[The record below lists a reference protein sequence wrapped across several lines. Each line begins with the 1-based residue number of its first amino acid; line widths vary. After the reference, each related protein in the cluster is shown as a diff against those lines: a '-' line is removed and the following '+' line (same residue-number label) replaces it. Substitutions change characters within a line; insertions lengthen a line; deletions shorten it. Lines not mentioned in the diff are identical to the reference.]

1 MTSDISINKTNI
13 RMKHFST
20 LLLAMFAIGASAQ
33 SGGTGALLD
42 ETYQFTD
49 DGDGLFRY
57 VFAYDKNKQ
66 RSSETIYYKERN
78 AGVWGSESL
87 YEVGN
92 YSYQFDS
99 KGRLKVKEVKYTLG
113 KPKFQTYRIMV
124 DYNDNAAAGEAVS
137 TFKRYTLTNDN
148 NYQLEEQWSLYA
160 NGQLAS
166 HSILNSYDAVSF
178 RYDENGTRNAILSY
192 DFSGDK
198 LVTEVTKSGTLND
211 STIVHYKDGMPSW
224 TERYRYD
231 GKTGR
236 PLEYTTWGKTVDA
249 FHNVWKYDAQG
260 RIVLYEYYIDSAD
273 DEVDYPTVAALSGKR
288 SQCARLPFMGAGRA
302 KALSNARKAD
312 GALRRNS
319 KESALTEPE
328 WKLDERITYKYYNDE
343 VYPVSNSWRSVMNME
358 GPLSEWIF
366 MEKGDETEPDYEE
379 RVVFTRDASGKLTAV
394 NHTYSKEEG
403 SENSSV
409 YVVDAA
415 GHVTRRTYTNK
426 ETWGDRTDTYVEDNQ
441 YVWDSDRCVSMVETS
456 GYTSG
461 HQNKTSHVYT
471 YDTAANKFTDELRV
485 INESGTDES
494 STSTETYTVQQN
506 GTSVEATNYQSA
518 NSKSR
523 YIREVQQ
530 EDVSFIAPNMLKD
543 YDGVYPEPRTVISVK
558 GRVVT
563 TATGLWDRYGYV
575 NVPALNDAD
584 NLYLTLAPDQYFKVK
599 RVGNQLVCSDI
610 DGFPVYVVEG
620 DLLKKEYIYYDYA
633 SSVTPQTCV
642 APVAKAAAGV
652 ECTEV
657 EYTYSQYGLLV
668 GQTITDISADGKR
681 TENITIEYKYDEA
694 TGIGTYEA
702 ATARMQLSGRSLGLT
717 DGTTFSVYTLGGTQ
731 LAANVAD
738 YTFASSGV
746 YIVKVGGKSV
756 KLTVR

>member
-1 MTSDISINKTNI
+1 
-13 RMKHFST
+13 MKHFST

-49 DGDGLFRY
+49 GGDGLFRY
-57 VFAYDKNKQ
+57 VFAYDTNKQ

-99 KGRLKVKEVKYTLG
+99 KGRLKVKEVKYSLG
-113 KPKFQTYRIMV
+113 KPQFQTYRIMV
-124 DYNDNAAAGEAVS
+124 DYNDTAAAGEAVS
-137 TFKRYTLTNDN
+137 TFKRYTLADDN

-166 HSILNSYDAVSF
+166 HSLFNSYDAVSH
-178 RYDENGTRNAILSY
+178 RYDENGTINAILSY
-192 DFSGDK
+192 DFSGDR
-198 LVTEVTKSGTLND
+198 LVTKVTKSGTLND

-249 FHNVWKYDAQG
+249 FHNVWEYDAQG
-260 RIVLYEYYIDSAD
+260 RIVLDEHYIDSAD
-273 DEVDYPTVAALSGKR
+273 DDVDYPTVAALSGKR
-288 SQCARLPFMGAGRA
+288 SKGARLPFMSAGRSEA
-302 KALSNARKAD
+302 AVDARKAD
-312 GALRRNS
+312 AAPRRNRT
-319 KESALTEPE
+319 ESTLTEPE

-343 VYPVSNSWRSVMNME
+343 VYPVSNSWRSVMYME
-358 GPLSEWIF
+358 GPLSECVF
-366 MEKGDETEPDYEE
+366 LEKGDETEPDYEE
-379 RVVFTRDASGKLTAV
+379 RIVCTRDASGKLTAV
-394 NHTYSKEEG
+394 NHTYSKETDREQ
-403 SENSSV
+403 SSV

-415 GHVTRRTYTNK
+415 GHVTNRTYTK
-426 ETWGDRTDTYVEDNQ
+426 KQIWGDITETYVEDYQ
-441 YVWDSDRCVSMVETS
+441 YVWDSDCCVSMVETYGILS
-456 GYTSG
+456 GLQYR
-461 HQNKTSHVYT
+461 TSHVYT
-471 YDTAANKFTDELRV
+471 YDTAANKFTDELS
-485 INESGTDES
+485 ISNETGTG
-494 STSTETYTVQQN
+494 TPFTYTVTYVMQQN
-506 GTSVEATNYQSA
+506 GSDIEAYQLDD
-518 NSKSR
+518 NKTR

-543 YDGVYPEPRTVISVK
+543 FDGAYPEPRTVISVK

-563 TATGLWDRYGYV
+563 TATGPRGKYYGYV
-575 NVPALNDAD
+575 EVPALNDAD
-584 NLYLTLAPDQYFKVK
+584 NQYLTLAPGQYFSVK

-620 DLLKKEYIYYDYA
+620 NLLKKEYIYLDNT
-633 SSVTPQTCV
+633 SSVTPQTSV
-642 APVAKAAAGV
+642 APVAKATDGV

-657 EYTYSQYGLLV
+657 EYIYSQYGLLV
-668 GQTITDISADGKR
+668 GQILTDISADGKR
-681 TENITIEYKYDEA
+681 TENISIEYKYDEA

-702 ATARMQLSGRSLGLT
+702 TTAKMQLSGRSLGLT
-717 DGTTFSVYTLGGTQ
+717 DGTTFSVYTLGGKQ

-756 KLTVR
+756 KLTVK

>member
-1 MTSDISINKTNI
+1 
-13 RMKHFST
+13 MKHFST

-49 DGDGLFRY
+49 GGDGLFRY
-57 VFAYDKNKQ
+57 VFAYDSNKQ

-99 KGRLKVKEVKYTLG
+99 KGRLKVKEVKYSLG
-113 KPKFQTYRIMV
+113 KPEFQTYRIMV
-124 DYNDNAAAGEAVS
+124 DYNDTAAAGEAVN
-137 TFKRYTLTNDN
+137 TFKRYTLADDN

-166 HSILNSYDAVSF
+166 HSLFNSYDAVSH
-178 RYDENGTRNAILSY
+178 RYDENGTINAILSY
-192 DFSGDK
+192 DFSGDR
-198 LVTEVTKSGTLND
+198 LVTKITKSGTLND
-211 STIVHYKDGMPSW
+211 STIVHYEDGMPSW

-236 PLEYTTWGKTVDA
+236 PLEYTKWGKTVDA
-249 FHNVWKYDAQG
+249 FHNVWEYDAQG
-260 RIVLYEYYIDSAD
+260 RIVLDEHYVDSAD
-273 DEVDYPTVAALSGKR
+273 DEVDFPTAAALSGKR
-288 SQCARLPFMGAGRA
+288 RKAARMPFMSAGRSEA
-302 KALSNARKAD
+302 AADARKAD
-312 GALRRNS
+312 AAPRRNRT
-319 KESALTEPE
+319 ESALTEPE
-328 WKLDERITYKYYNDE
+328 WKLDARITYKYFNDE
-343 VYPVSNSWRSVMNME
+343 VYPVSNSWRSVMYME
-358 GPLSEWIF
+358 GPLSECVF
-366 MEKGDETEPDYEE
+366 LEKGDETEPDYEE
-379 RVVFTRDASGKLTAV
+379 RIVCTRDASGKLTAV
-394 NHTYSKEEG
+394 NHTYSKETDREQ
-403 SENSSV
+403 SSV

-415 GHVTRRTYTNK
+415 GHVTNRTYTNK
-426 ETWGDRTDTYVEDNQ
+426 ETCGDRTETYVEDNQ
-441 YVWDSDRCVSMVETS
+441 YVWDSDRCVSMVETN
-456 GYTSG
+456 GYTTE
-461 HQNKTSHVYT
+461 QQTKTSHVYT
-471 YDTAANKFTDELRV
+471 YDTAANKFTDELR
-485 INESGTDES
+485 ITHENGTDEP
-494 STSTETYTVQQN
+494 STETYTVQQN
-506 GTSVEATNYQSA
+506 GTSVEATNKESA
-518 NSKSR
+518 YCNSR

-543 YDGVYPEPRTVISVK
+543 FDGAYPEPRTVISVK

-563 TATGLWDRYGYV
+563 TAKGPRGKYYGYV
-575 NVPALNDAD
+575 EVPALNDAD
-584 NLYLTLAPDQYFKVK
+584 NQYLTLAPGQYFSVK

-620 DLLKKEYIYYDYA
+620 NLLKKEYIYLDNT
-633 SSVTPQTCV
+633 SSVTPQTSV
-642 APVAKAAAGV
+642 APVAKAADGV

-657 EYTYSQYGLLV
+657 EYIYSQYGLLV
-668 GQTITDISADGKR
+668 GQTLTDISADGKR
-681 TENITIEYKYDEA
+681 TENISIEYKYDEA

-702 ATARMQLSGRSLGLT
+702 TTAKMQLSGRSLGLT

-756 KLTVR
+756 KLTVK

>member
-1 MTSDISINKTNI
+1 M
-13 RMKHFST
+13 HEAFST

-49 DGDGLFRY
+49 GGDGLFRY
-57 VFAYDKNKQ
+57 VFAYDSNKQ

-99 KGRLKVKEVKYTLG
+99 KGRLKVKEVKYSLG
-113 KPKFQTYRIMV
+113 KPQFQTYRIMV

-137 TFKRYTLTNDN
+137 TFKRYTLADEN

-166 HSILNSYDAVSF
+166 HSLFNSYDAVSH
-178 RYDENGTRNAILSY
+178 RYDENGTINAILSY
-192 DFSGDK
+192 DFSGDR
-198 LVTEVTKSGTLND
+198 LVTKVTKSGTLND

-236 PLEYTTWGKTVDA
+236 PLEYTKWGKTVDA
-249 FHNVWKYDAQG
+249 FHNVWEYDAQG
-260 RIVLYEYYIDSAD
+260 RIVLDEHYIDSAD
-273 DEVDYPTVAALSGKR
+273 DEVDFPTAAALSGKR
-288 SQCARLPFMGAGRA
+288 RKAARLPFMSTGWSEADA
-302 KALSNARKAD
+302 NARKAD
-312 GALRRNS
+312 AAPRRNRT
-319 KESALTEPE
+319 ESALTEPE
-328 WKLDERITYKYYNDE
+328 WKLDARITYKYFNDE

-358 GPLSEWIF
+358 GPLSECAF
-366 MEKGDETEPDYEE
+366 LEKGDETEPDYEE
-379 RVVFTRDASGKLTAV
+379 RIVFTRDASGKLTAV
-394 NHTYSKEEG
+394 NHTYSKETD
-403 SENSSV
+403 SEKSSV

-426 ETWGDRTDTYVEDNQ
+426 ETSGDRTDTYVEDNQ
-441 YVWDSDRCVSMVETS
+441 YVWDSDRCVSMVETN
-456 GYTSG
+456 GYTTG
-461 HQNKTSHVYT
+461 QQTKTSHVYT
-471 YDTAANKFTDELRV
+471 YDTAANKFTDELR
-485 INESGTDES
+485 ITHENGTDEP
-494 STSTETYTVQQN
+494 STVTYTVQQN
-506 GTSVEATNYQSA
+506 GTSVEATNKESA
-518 NSKSR
+518 YYNSR

-543 YDGVYPEPRTVISVK
+543 FDGAYPEPRTVISVK

-563 TATGLWDRYGYV
+563 TATGPRGKYYGYV
-575 NVPALNDAD
+575 EVPALNDAD
-584 NLYLTLAPDQYFKVK
+584 NQYLTLAPGQYFSVK

-620 DLLKKEYIYYDYA
+620 NFLKKEYIYLDNT
-633 SSVTPQTCV
+633 SSVTPQTSV
-642 APVAKAAAGV
+642 APVAKAADGV

-657 EYTYSQYGLLV
+657 EYIYSQYGLLV
-668 GQTITDISADGKR
+668 GQILTDISADGKR
-681 TENITIEYKYDEA
+681 TENISIEYKYDEA

-702 ATARMQLSGRSLGLT
+702 TTAKMQLSGRSLGLT
-717 DGTTFSVYTLGGTQ
+717 DGTTFSVYTLDGAQ

-738 YTFASSGV
+738 YTFASSGI

-756 KLTVR
+756 KLTVK

>member
-1 MTSDISINKTNI
+1 
-13 RMKHFST
+13 MKHFST

-49 DGDGLFRY
+49 GGDGLFRY
-57 VFAYDKNKQ
+57 VFAYDSNKQ

-99 KGRLKVKEVKYTLG
+99 KGRLKVKEVKYSLG
-113 KPKFQTYRIMV
+113 KPQFQTYRIMV

-137 TFKRYTLTNDN
+137 TFKRYTLADDN

-166 HSILNSYDAVSF
+166 HSLFNSYDAVSH
-178 RYDENGTRNAILSY
+178 RYDENGTINAILSY
-192 DFSGDK
+192 DFSGDR
-198 LVTEVTKSGTLND
+198 LVTKVTKSGTLND

-249 FHNVWKYDAQG
+249 FHNVWEYDAQG
-260 RIVLYEYYIDSAD
+260 RIVLDEHYIDSAD
-273 DEVDYPTVAALSGKR
+273 DDVDYPTVAALSGKR
-288 SQCARLPFMGAGRA
+288 SKGARLPFMSTGRSEA
-302 KALSNARKAD
+302 AVDARKAD
-312 GALRRNS
+312 AAPRRNRT
-319 KESALTEPE
+319 ESTLTEPE

-343 VYPVSNSWRSVMNME
+343 VYPVSNSWRSVMYME
-358 GPLSEWIF
+358 GPPSECVF
-366 MEKGDETEPDYEE
+366 LEKGDETEPDYEE
-379 RVVFTRDASGKLTAV
+379 RIVFTRDASGKLTAV
-394 NHTYSKEEG
+394 NHTYSKETD
-403 SENSSV
+403 SEKSSV

-426 ETWGDRTDTYVEDNQ
+426 ETSGDRTDTYVEDNQ
-441 YVWDSDRCVSMVETS
+441 YVWDSDHCVSMVETN
-456 GYTSG
+456 GYTTG
-461 HQNKTSHVYT
+461 QQTKTSHVYT
-471 YDTAANKFTDELRV
+471 YDTAANKFTDELRITHENV
-485 INESGTDES
+485 TDES
-494 STSTETYTVQQN
+494 STVTYTVQQN
-506 GTSVEATNYQSA
+506 GTSVEATNKESA
-518 NSKSR
+518 YYNSR

-543 YDGVYPEPRTVISVK
+543 FDGAYPEPRTVISVK

-563 TATGLWDRYGYV
+563 TATGPRGKYYGYV
-575 NVPALNDAD
+575 EVPALNDAD
-584 NLYLTLAPDQYFKVK
+584 NQYLTLAPGQYFSVK

-620 DLLKKEYIYYDYA
+620 NLLKKEYIYLDNT
-633 SSVTPQTCV
+633 SSVTPQTSV
-642 APVAKAAAGV
+642 APVAKATDGV

-657 EYTYSQYGLLV
+657 EYIYSQYGLLV
-668 GQTITDISADGKR
+668 GQILTDISADGKR
-681 TENITIEYKYDEA
+681 TENISIEYKYDEA

-702 ATARMQLSGRSLGLT
+702 TTAKMQLSGRSLGLT
-717 DGTTFSVYTLGGTQ
+717 DGTTFSVYTLDGKQ

-756 KLTVR
+756 KLTVK

>member
-1 MTSDISINKTNI
+1 
-13 RMKHFST
+13 MKHFST

-49 DGDGLFRY
+49 GGDGLFRY
-57 VFAYDKNKQ
+57 VFAYDSNKQ

-99 KGRLKVKEVKYTLG
+99 KGRLKVKEVKYSLG
-113 KPKFQTYRIMV
+113 KPQFQTYRIMV

-137 TFKRYTLTNDN
+137 TFKRYTLADDN

-166 HSILNSYDAVSF
+166 HSLFNSYDAVSH
-178 RYDENGTRNAILSY
+178 RYDENGTINAILSY
-192 DFSGDK
+192 DFSGDR
-198 LVTEVTKSGTLND
+198 LVTKVTKSGTLND

-249 FHNVWKYDAQG
+249 FHNVWEYDAQG
-260 RIVLYEYYIDSAD
+260 RIVLDEHYIDSAD
-273 DEVDYPTVAALSGKR
+273 DDVDYPTVAALSGKR
-288 SQCARLPFMGAGRA
+288 SKGARMPFMSAGWSEA
-302 KALSNARKAD
+302 AANARKAD
-312 GALRRNS
+312 AAPRRNRT
-319 KESALTEPE
+319 ESAMTEPE
-328 WKLDERITYKYYNDE
+328 WKLDERITYKYFNDE

-358 GPLSEWIF
+358 GPLSECAF
-366 MEKGDETEPDYEE
+366 LEKGDETEPDYEE
-379 RVVFTRDASGKLTAV
+379 RIVFTRDASGKLTAV
-394 NHTYSKEEG
+394 NHTYSKETD

-426 ETWGDRTDTYVEDNQ
+426 ETSGDRTETYVEDNQ
-441 YVWDSDRCVSMVETS
+441 YVWDSDHCVSMVETN
-456 GYTSG
+456 GYTPG
-461 HQNKTSHVYT
+461 QQTKTSHVYT
-471 YDTAANKFTDELRV
+471 YDTAANKFTDELR
-485 INESGTDES
+485 ITHENGTDEP
-494 STSTETYTVQQN
+494 STVTYTVQQN
-506 GTSVEATNYQSA
+506 GTSVEATNKESA
-518 NSKSR
+518 YCNSR

-543 YDGVYPEPRTVISVK
+543 FDGAYPEPRTVISVK

-563 TATGLWDRYGYV
+563 TATGPRGKYYGYV
-575 NVPALNDAD
+575 EVPALNDAD
-584 NLYLTLAPDQYFKVK
+584 NQYLTLAPGQYFSVK

-620 DLLKKEYIYYDYA
+620 NLLKKEYIYLDNT
-633 SSVTPQTCV
+633 SSVTPQASV
-642 APVAKAAAGV
+642 APVPKAADGV

-657 EYTYSQYGLLV
+657 EYFYSQYGLLV
-668 GQTITDISADGKR
+668 GQTLTDISADGKR
-681 TENITIEYKYDEA
+681 TENISIEYKYDEA

-702 ATARMQLSGRSLGLT
+702 TTAKMQLSGRSLGLT
-717 DGTTFSVYTLGGTQ
+717 DGTTFSVYTLDGTQ

-756 KLTVR
+756 KLTVK

>member
-1 MTSDISINKTNI
+1 
-13 RMKHFST
+13 MKHFST

-49 DGDGLFRY
+49 GGDGLFRY
-57 VFAYDKNKQ
+57 VFAYDSNKQ

-99 KGRLKVKEVKYTLG
+99 KGRLKVKEVKYSLG
-113 KPKFQTYRIMV
+113 KPQFQTYRIMV

-137 TFKRYTLTNDN
+137 TFKRYTLADDN

-166 HSILNSYDAVSF
+166 HSLFNSYDAVSH
-178 RYDENGTRNAILSY
+178 RYDENGTINAILSY
-192 DFSGDK
+192 DFSGDR
-198 LVTEVTKSGTLND
+198 LVTKVTKSGTLND

-249 FHNVWKYDAQG
+249 FHNVWEYDAQG
-260 RIVLYEYYIDSAD
+260 RIVLNEHYIDRAD
-273 DEVDYPTVAALSGKR
+273 DDVDYLTVAAFSGKR
-288 SQCARLPFMGAGRA
+288 RKAARLPFMSVGWSEAA
-302 KALSNARKAD
+302 ANARKAD
-312 GALRRNS
+312 TAPRRNRT
-319 KESALTEPE
+319 ESAMTEPE
-328 WKLDERITYKYYNDE
+328 WKLDERITYKYFNDE
-343 VYPVSNSWRSVMNME
+343 VYPVSNSWRSVMYME
-358 GPLSEWIF
+358 GPMSECVF
-366 MEKGDETEPDYEE
+366 LEKGDETEPDYEE
-379 RVVFTRDASGKLTAV
+379 RIVFTRDASGKITAV
-394 NHTYSKEEG
+394 NHTYSKEED
-403 SENSSV
+403 SEKSSV

-426 ETWGDRTDTYVEDNQ
+426 ETSGDRTETYVEDNQ
-441 YVWDSDRCVSMVETS
+441 YVWDSDRCVSMVETN
-456 GYTSG
+456 GYTPG
-461 HQNKTSHVYT
+461 QQTKTSHVYT
-471 YDTAANKFTDELRV
+471 YDTAANKFTDELRIKHENV
-485 INESGTDES
+485 TDEP
-494 STSTETYTVQQN
+494 STVTYTVQQN
-506 GTSVEATNYQSA
+506 GTSVEATNKESA
-518 NSKSR
+518 YCNSR

-543 YDGVYPEPRTVISVK
+543 FDGAYPEPRTVISVK

-563 TATGLWDRYGYV
+563 TATGPRGKYYGYV
-575 NVPALNDAD
+575 EVPALNDAD
-584 NLYLTLAPDQYFKVK
+584 NQYLTLAPGQYFSVK

-620 DLLKKEYIYYDYA
+620 NLLKKEYIYLDNT
-633 SSVTPQTCV
+633 SSVTPQTSV
-642 APVAKAAAGV
+642 APVAKAADGV

-657 EYTYSQYGLLV
+657 EYIYSQYGLLV
-668 GQTITDISADGKR
+668 GQILTDISADGKR
-681 TENITIEYKYDEA
+681 TENISIEYKYDEA

-702 ATARMQLSGRSLGLT
+702 TTAKMQLSGRSLGLT
-717 DGTTFSVYTLGGTQ
+717 DGTTFSVYTLDGTQ

-756 KLTVR
+756 KLTVK

>member
-1 MTSDISINKTNI
+1 
-13 RMKHFST
+13 MKHFST

-57 VFAYDKNKQ
+57 VFAYDSNKQ

-99 KGRLKVKEVKYTLG
+99 KGRLKVKEVKYSLG
-113 KPKFQTYRIMV
+113 KPQFQTYRIMV

-137 TFKRYTLTNDN
+137 TFKRYTLADEN

-166 HSILNSYDAVSF
+166 HSLFNSYDAVSH
-178 RYDENGTRNAILSY
+178 RYDENGTINAILSY
-192 DFSGDK
+192 DFSGDR
-198 LVTEVTKSGTLND
+198 LVTKVTKSGTLND

-249 FHNVWKYDAQG
+249 FHNVWEYDAQG
-260 RIVLYEYYIDSAD
+260 RIVLDEHYIDSAD
-273 DEVDYPTVAALSGKR
+273 DDVDYPTVAALSGKR
-288 SQCARLPFMGAGRA
+288 SKGARLPFMSTGRSEA
-302 KALSNARKAD
+302 AVDARKAD
-312 GALRRNS
+312 AAPRRNRT
-319 KESALTEPE
+319 ESTLTEPE

-343 VYPVSNSWRSVMNME
+343 VYPVSNSWRSVMYME
-358 GPLSEWIF
+358 GPLSECVF

-379 RVVFTRDASGKLTAV
+379 RIVFTRDASGKLTAV
-394 NHTYSKEEG
+394 NHTYSKETD

-426 ETWGDRTDTYVEDNQ
+426 ETSGDRTDTYVEDNQ
-441 YVWDSDRCVSMVETS
+441 YVWDSDRCVSMVETN
-456 GYTSG
+456 GYTTG
-461 HQNKTSHVYT
+461 QQTKTSHVYT
-471 YDTAANKFTDELRV
+471 YDTAANKFTDELR
-485 INESGTDES
+485 ITHENGTDEP
-494 STSTETYTVQQN
+494 STVTYTVQQN
-506 GTSVEATNYQSA
+506 GTSVEATNKESGYC
-518 NSKSR
+518 NSR

-543 YDGVYPEPRTVISVK
+543 FDGAYPEPRTVISVK

-563 TATGLWDRYGYV
+563 TATGPRGKYYGYV
-575 NVPALNDAD
+575 EVPALNDAD
-584 NLYLTLAPDQYFKVK
+584 NQYLTLAPGQYFRVK

-620 DLLKKEYIYYDYA
+620 NLLKKEYIYLDNT
-633 SSVTPQTCV
+633 SSVTPQTSV
-642 APVAKAAAGV
+642 APVAKATDGV

-657 EYTYSQYGLLV
+657 EYFYSQYGLLV
-668 GQTITDISADGKR
+668 GQILTDISADGKR
-681 TENITIEYKYDEA
+681 TENISIEYKYDEA

-702 ATARMQLSGRSLGLT
+702 TTAKMQLSGRSLGLT
-717 DGTTFSVYTLGGTQ
+717 DGTTFSVYTLDGAQ

-756 KLTVR
+756 KLTVK

>member
-1 MTSDISINKTNI
+1 
-13 RMKHFST
+13 
-20 LLLAMFAIGASAQ
+20 MFAIGASAQ

-49 DGDGLFRY
+49 GGDGLFRY
-57 VFAYDKNKQ
+57 VFAYDSNKQ

-99 KGRLKVKEVKYTLG
+99 KGRLKVKEVKYSLG
-113 KPKFQTYRIMV
+113 KPEFQTYRIMV
-124 DYNDNAAAGEAVS
+124 DYNDTAAAGEAVN
-137 TFKRYTLTNDN
+137 TFKRYTLADDN

-166 HSILNSYDAVSF
+166 HSLFNSYDAVSH
-178 RYDENGTRNAILSY
+178 RYDENGTINAILSY
-192 DFSGDK
+192 DFSGDR
-198 LVTEVTKSGTLND
+198 LVTKITKSGTLND
-211 STIVHYKDGMPSW
+211 STIVHYEDGMPSW

-249 FHNVWKYDAQG
+249 FHNVWEYDAQG
-260 RIVLYEYYIDSAD
+260 RIVLDEHYVDSAD
-273 DEVDYPTVAALSGKR
+273 DEVDFPTAAALSGKR
-288 SQCARLPFMGAGRA
+288 SKGARLPFMSTGWSEAA
-302 KALSNARKAD
+302 ADACKAD
-312 GALRRNS
+312 AAPRRNRT
-319 KESALTEPE
+319 ESAMTEPE
-328 WKLDERITYKYYNDE
+328 WKLDARITYKYFNDE
-343 VYPVSNSWRSVMNME
+343 VYPVSNSWRSVMYME
-358 GPLSEWIF
+358 GPLSECVF
-366 MEKGDETEPDYEE
+366 LEKGDETEPDYEE
-379 RVVFTRDASGKLTAV
+379 RIVFTRDASGKITAV

-403 SENSSV
+403 SEKSSV

-415 GHVTRRTYTNK
+415 GHVTRCTYTNK
-426 ETWGDRTDTYVEDNQ
+426 ETCGDRTETYVEDNQ
-441 YVWDSDRCVSMVETS
+441 YVWDSDRCVSMVETN
-456 GYTSG
+456 GYTTG
-461 HQNKTSHVYT
+461 QQTKTSHVYT
-471 YDTAANKFTDELRV
+471 YDTAANKFTDELRIMHENV
-485 INESGTDES
+485 TDEP
-494 STSTETYTVQQN
+494 STVTYTVQQN
-506 GTSVEATNYQSA
+506 GTSVEATNKESA
-518 NSKSR
+518 YCNSR

-543 YDGVYPEPRTVISVK
+543 FDGAYPEPRTVISVK

-563 TATGLWDRYGYV
+563 TATGPRGKYYGYV
-575 NVPALNDAD
+575 EVPALNDAD
-584 NLYLTLAPDQYFKVK
+584 NQYLTLAPGQYFRVK

-620 DLLKKEYIYYDYA
+620 NLLKKEYIYLDNT
-633 SSVTPQTCV
+633 SSVTPQTSV
-642 APVAKAAAGV
+642 APVAKATDGV

-657 EYTYSQYGLLV
+657 EYIYSQYGLLV
-668 GQTITDISADGKR
+668 GQILTDISADGKR
-681 TENITIEYKYDEA
+681 TENISIEYKYDEA

-702 ATARMQLSGRSLGLT
+702 TTAKMQLSGRSLGLT
-717 DGTTFSVYTLGGTQ
+717 DGTTFSVYTLGGKQ

-756 KLTVR
+756 KLTVK

>member
-1 MTSDISINKTNI
+1 
-13 RMKHFST
+13 MKHFST

-49 DGDGLFRY
+49 GGDGLFRY
-57 VFAYDKNKQ
+57 VFAYDSNKQ

-99 KGRLKVKEVKYTLG
+99 KGRLKVKEVKYSLG
-113 KPKFQTYRIMV
+113 KPQFQTYRIMV

-137 TFKRYTLTNDN
+137 TFKRYTLADDN

-166 HSILNSYDAVSF
+166 HSLFNSYDAVSH
-178 RYDENGTRNAILSY
+178 RYDENGTINAILSY
-192 DFSGDK
+192 DFSGDR
-198 LVTEVTKSGTLND
+198 LVTKVTKSGTLND

-249 FHNVWKYDAQG
+249 FHNVWEYDAQG
-260 RIVLYEYYIDSAD
+260 RIVLDEHYVDSAD
-273 DEVDYPTVAALSGKR
+273 DEVDFPTAAALSGKR
-288 SQCARLPFMGAGRA
+288 SKGARLPFMSTGWSEAA
-302 KALSNARKAD
+302 ADACKAD
-312 GALRRNS
+312 AAPRRNRT
-319 KESALTEPE
+319 ESAMTEPE

-343 VYPVSNSWRSVMNME
+343 VYPVSNSWRSVMYME
-358 GPLSEWIF
+358 GPLSECVF
-366 MEKGDETEPDYEE
+366 LEKGDETEPDYEE
-379 RVVFTRDASGKLTAV
+379 RIVFTRDASGKITAV

-403 SENSSV
+403 SEKSSV

-426 ETWGDRTDTYVEDNQ
+426 ETWGDRTETYVEDNQ
-441 YVWDSDRCVSMVETS
+441 YVWDSDRCVSMVETN
-456 GYTSG
+456 GYTTG
-461 HQNKTSHVYT
+461 QQTKTSHVYT
-471 YDTAANKFTDELRV
+471 YDTAANKFTDELR
-485 INESGTDES
+485 ITHENGTDEP
-494 STSTETYTVQQN
+494 STVTYTVQQN
-506 GTSVEATNYQSA
+506 GTSFEATNKESA
-518 NSKSR
+518 YCNSR

-543 YDGVYPEPRTVISVK
+543 FDGAYPEPRTVISVK

-563 TATGLWDRYGYV
+563 TATGPRGKYYGYV
-575 NVPALNDAD
+575 EVPALNDAD
-584 NLYLTLAPDQYFKVK
+584 NQYLTLAPGQYFSVK

-620 DLLKKEYIYYDYA
+620 NLLKKEYIYLDNT
-633 SSVTPQTCV
+633 SSVTPQTSV
-642 APVAKAAAGV
+642 APVAKAADGV

-657 EYTYSQYGLLV
+657 EYIYSQYGLLV
-668 GQTITDISADGKR
+668 GQILTDISADGKR
-681 TENITIEYKYDEA
+681 TENISIEYKYDEA

-702 ATARMQLSGRSLGLT
+702 TTAKMQLSGRSLGLT
-717 DGTTFSVYTLGGTQ
+717 DGTTFSVYTLDGKQ

-756 KLTVR
+756 KLTVK

>member
-1 MTSDISINKTNI
+1 
-13 RMKHFST
+13 MKHFST

-49 DGDGLFRY
+49 GGDGLFRY
-57 VFAYDKNKQ
+57 VFAYDSNKQ

-99 KGRLKVKEVKYTLG
+99 KGRLKVKEVKYSLG
-113 KPKFQTYRIMV
+113 KPQFQTYRIMV

-137 TFKRYTLTNDN
+137 TFKRYTLADEN

-166 HSILNSYDAVSF
+166 HSLFNSYDAVSH
-178 RYDENGTRNAILSY
+178 RYDENGTINAILSY
-192 DFSGDK
+192 DFSGDR
-198 LVTEVTKSGTLND
+198 LVTKVTKSGTLND

-249 FHNVWKYDAQG
+249 FHNVWEYDAQG
-260 RIVLYEYYIDSAD
+260 RIVLDEHYIDSAD
-273 DEVDYPTVAALSGKR
+273 DDVDYPTVAALSGKR
-288 SQCARLPFMGAGRA
+288 SKGARLPFMSTGRSEA
-302 KALSNARKAD
+302 AVDARKAD
-312 GALRRNS
+312 AAPRRNRT
-319 KESALTEPE
+319 ESTLTEPE
-328 WKLDERITYKYYNDE
+328 WKLDARITYKYFNDE
-343 VYPVSNSWRSVMNME
+343 VYPVSNSWRSVMYME
-358 GPLSEWIF
+358 GPLSECVF
-366 MEKGDETEPDYEE
+366 LEKGDETEPDYEE
-379 RVVFTRDASGKLTAV
+379 RIVCTRDASGKLTAV
-394 NHTYSKEEG
+394 NHTYSKETDREQ
-403 SENSSV
+403 SSV

-415 GHVTRRTYTNK
+415 GHVTNRTYTNK
-426 ETWGDRTDTYVEDNQ
+426 ETCGDRTETYVEDNQ
-441 YVWDSDRCVSMVETS
+441 YVWDSDRCVSMVETN
-456 GYTSG
+456 GYTTE
-461 HQNKTSHVYT
+461 QQTKTSHVYT
-471 YDTAANKFTDELRV
+471 YDTAANKFTDELR
-485 INESGTDES
+485 ITHENGTDEP
-494 STSTETYTVQQN
+494 STVTYTVQQN
-506 GTSVEATNYQSA
+506 GTSVEATNKESA
-518 NSKSR
+518 YCNSR

-543 YDGVYPEPRTVISVK
+543 FDGAYPEPRTVISVK

-563 TATGLWDRYGYV
+563 TATGPRGKYYGYV
-575 NVPALNDAD
+575 EVPALNDAD
-584 NLYLTLAPDQYFKVK
+584 NQYLTLAPGQYFRVK

-620 DLLKKEYIYYDYA
+620 NLLKKEYIYLDNT
-633 SSVTPQTCV
+633 SSVTPQTSV
-642 APVAKAAAGV
+642 APVAKATDGV

-657 EYTYSQYGLLV
+657 EYIYSQYGLLV
-668 GQTITDISADGKR
+668 GQILTDISADGKR
-681 TENITIEYKYDEA
+681 TENISIEYKYDEA

-702 ATARMQLSGRSLGLT
+702 TTAKMQLSGRSLGLT
-717 DGTTFSVYTLGGTQ
+717 DGTTFSVYTLDGKQ

-756 KLTVR
+756 KLTVK

>member
-1 MTSDISINKTNI
+1 
-13 RMKHFST
+13 MKHFST
-20 LLLAMFAIGASAQ
+20 LLLAMLAIGASAQ

-49 DGDGLFRY
+49 GGDGLFRY
-57 VFAYDKNKQ
+57 VFAYDSNKQ

-99 KGRLKVKEVKYTLG
+99 KGRLKVKEVKYSLG
-113 KPKFQTYRIMV
+113 KPQFQTYRIMV
-124 DYNDNAAAGEAVS
+124 DYNDNAVAGEAVS
-137 TFKRYTLTNDN
+137 TFKRYTLADDN

-166 HSILNSYDAVSF
+166 HSLFNSYDAVSH
-178 RYDENGTRNAILSY
+178 RYDENGTINAILSY
-192 DFSGDK
+192 DFSGDR
-198 LVTEVTKSGTLND
+198 LVTKVTKSGTLND
-211 STIVHYKDGMPSW
+211 STIVHYEDGMPSW

-236 PLEYTTWGKTVDA
+236 PLEYTKWGKTVDA
-249 FHNVWKYDAQG
+249 FHNVWEYDAQG
-260 RIVLYEYYIDSAD
+260 RIVLDEHYVDSAD
-273 DEVDYPTVAALSGKR
+273 DDVDYPTGAALSGKR
-288 SQCARLPFMGAGRA
+288 RKGARMPFMSAGWSEA
-302 KALSNARKAD
+302 AANARKAE
-312 GALRRNS
+312 AAPRRNRT
-319 KESALTEPE
+319 ESAMTEPE
-328 WKLDERITYKYYNDE
+328 WKLDERITYKYFNDE
-343 VYPVSNSWRSVMNME
+343 VYPVSNSWRSVMYME
-358 GPLSEWIF
+358 GPLSECVF
-366 MEKGDETEPDYEE
+366 LEKGDETEPDYEE
-379 RVVFTRDASGKLTAV
+379 RIVCTRDASGKLTAV
-394 NHTYSKEEG
+394 NHTYSKEED
-403 SENSSV
+403 SEKSSV

-426 ETWGDRTDTYVEDNQ
+426 ETSGDRTETYVEDNQ
-441 YVWDSDRCVSMVETS
+441 YVWDSDRCVSMVETN
-456 GYTSG
+456 GYTTG
-461 HQNKTSHVYT
+461 QQTKTSHVYT
-471 YDTAANKFTDELRV
+471 YDTAANKFTDELR
-485 INESGTDES
+485 ITHENGTDEP
-494 STSTETYTVQQN
+494 STETYTVQQN
-506 GTSVEATNYQSA
+506 GTSFEATNKESA
-518 NSKSR
+518 YCNSR

-543 YDGVYPEPRTVISVK
+543 FDGAYPEPRTVISVK

-563 TATGLWDRYGYV
+563 TATGPRGKYYGYV
-575 NVPALNDAD
+575 EVPALNDAD
-584 NLYLTLAPDQYFKVK
+584 NQYLTLAPGQYFSVK

-620 DLLKKEYIYYDYA
+620 NLLKKEYIYLDNT
-633 SSVTPQTCV
+633 SSVTPQTSV
-642 APVAKAAAGV
+642 APVAKAADDIK
-652 ECTEV
+652 CTEV
-657 EYTYSQYGLLV
+657 EYIYSQYGLLV
-668 GQTITDISADGKR
+668 GQILTDISADGKR
-681 TENITIEYKYDEA
+681 TENISIEYKYDEA

-702 ATARMQLSGRSLGLT
+702 TTAKMQLSGRSLGLT
-717 DGTTFSVYTLGGTQ
+717 DGTTFSVYTLDGTQ

>member
-1 MTSDISINKTNI
+1 
-13 RMKHFST
+13 MKHFST

-49 DGDGLFRY
+49 GGDGLFRY
-57 VFAYDKNKQ
+57 VFAYDSNKQ

-99 KGRLKVKEVKYTLG
+99 KGRLKVKEVKYSLG
-113 KPKFQTYRIMV
+113 KPEFQTYRIMV
-124 DYNDNAAAGEAVS
+124 DYNDTAAACEAVS
-137 TFKRYTLTNDN
+137 TFKRYTLADDN

-166 HSILNSYDAVSF
+166 HSLFNSYDAVSH
-178 RYDENGTRNAILSY
+178 RYDENGTINAILSY
-192 DFSGDK
+192 DFSGDR
-198 LVTEVTKSGTLND
+198 LVTKVTKSGTLND

-260 RIVLYEYYIDSAD
+260 RIVLDEHYVDSAD
-273 DEVDYPTVAALSGKR
+273 DEVDFPTVAAFSGKR
-288 SQCARLPFMGAGRA
+288 SKAARLPFMSTGRSEA
-302 KALSNARKAD
+302 AANARKAD
-312 GALRRNS
+312 AAPRRNRT
-319 KESALTEPE
+319 ESALTEPE

-343 VYPVSNSWRSVMNME
+343 VYPVSNSWRSVMYME
-358 GPLSEWIF
+358 GPLSECAF
-366 MEKGDETEPDYEE
+366 LEKGDETEPDYEE
-379 RVVFTRDASGKLTAV
+379 RIVFTRDASGKLTAV
-394 NHTYSKEEG
+394 NHTYSKETD

-426 ETWGDRTDTYVEDNQ
+426 ETSGDRTDTYVEDNQ
-441 YVWDSDRCVSMVETS
+441 YVWDSDRCVSMVETN
-456 GYTSG
+456 GYTTG
-461 HQNKTSHVYT
+461 QQTKTSHVYT
-471 YDTAANKFTDELRV
+471 YDTAANKFTDELR
-485 INESGTDES
+485 ITHENGTDEP
-494 STSTETYTVQQN
+494 STVTYTVQQN
-506 GTSVEATNYQSA
+506 GTSVEATNKESA
-518 NSKSR
+518 YCNSR

-543 YDGVYPEPRTVISVK
+543 FDGAYPEPRTVISVK

-563 TATGLWDRYGYV
+563 TATGPRGKYYGYV
-575 NVPALNDAD
+575 EVPALNDAD
-584 NLYLTLAPDQYFKVK
+584 NQYLTLAPGQYFSVK

-620 DLLKKEYIYYDYA
+620 NLLKKEYIYLDNT

-642 APVAKAAAGV
+642 APVAKAADGV

-657 EYTYSQYGLLV
+657 EYFYSQYGLLV
-668 GQTITDISADGKR
+668 GQTLTDISADGKR
-681 TENITIEYKYDEA
+681 TENISIEYKYDEA

-702 ATARMQLSGRSLGLT
+702 TTAKMQLSGRSLGLT
-717 DGTTFSVYTLGGTQ
+717 DGTTFSVYTLDGTQ

-756 KLTVR
+756 KLTVK

>member
-1 MTSDISINKTNI
+1 
-13 RMKHFST
+13 MKHFST

-49 DGDGLFRY
+49 GGDGLFRY
-57 VFAYDKNKQ
+57 VFAYDSNKQ

-99 KGRLKVKEVKYTLG
+99 KGRLKVKEVKYSLG
-113 KPKFQTYRIMV
+113 KPQFQTYRIMV

-137 TFKRYTLTNDN
+137 TFKRYTLADDN

-166 HSILNSYDAVSF
+166 HSLFNSYDAVSH
-178 RYDENGTRNAILSY
+178 RYDENGTINAILSY
-192 DFSGDK
+192 DFSGDR
-198 LVTEVTKSGTLND
+198 LVTKITKSGTLND

-236 PLEYTTWGKTVDA
+236 PLEYTKWGKTVDA
-249 FHNVWKYDAQG
+249 FHNVWEYDAQG
-260 RIVLYEYYIDSAD
+260 RIVLDEHYVDCAD
-273 DEVDYPTVAALSGKR
+273 DEVDFPTAAALSGKR
-288 SQCARLPFMGAGRA
+288 RKAARMPFMSAGRSEA
-302 KALSNARKAD
+302 AADARKAD
-312 GALRRNS
+312 AAPRRNRT
-319 KESALTEPE
+319 ESPLTEPE
-328 WKLDERITYKYYNDE
+328 WKLDARITYKYFNDE
-343 VYPVSNSWRSVMNME
+343 VYPVSNSWRSVMYME
-358 GPLSEWIF
+358 GPLSECVF
-366 MEKGDETEPDYEE
+366 LEKGDETEPDYEE
-379 RVVFTRDASGKLTAV
+379 RIVCTRDASGKLTAV
-394 NHTYSKEEG
+394 NHTYSKETD
-403 SENSSV
+403 SEKSSV

-426 ETWGDRTDTYVEDNQ
+426 ETSGDRTDTYVEDNQ
-441 YVWDSDRCVSMVETS
+441 YVWDSDRCVSMVETN
-456 GYTSG
+456 GYTTG
-461 HQNKTSHVYT
+461 QQTKTSHVYT
-471 YDTAANKFTDELRV
+471 YDTAANKFTDELR
-485 INESGTDES
+485 IMHENGTDEP
-494 STSTETYTVQQN
+494 STVTYTVQQN
-506 GTSVEATNYQSA
+506 GTSVEATNKESA
-518 NSKSR
+518 YCNSR

-543 YDGVYPEPRTVISVK
+543 FDGAYPEPRTVISVK

-563 TATGLWDRYGYV
+563 TATGPRGKYYGYV
-575 NVPALNDAD
+575 EVPALNDAD
-584 NLYLTLAPDQYFKVK
+584 NQYLTLAPGQYFSVK

-620 DLLKKEYIYYDYA
+620 NLLKKEYIHLDNT
-633 SSVTPQTCV
+633 SSVTPQTSV
-642 APVAKAAAGV
+642 APVAKAADGV

-657 EYTYSQYGLLV
+657 EYFYSQYGLLV
-668 GQTITDISADGKR
+668 GQTLTDISADGKR
-681 TENITIEYKYDEA
+681 TENISIKYKYDEA

-702 ATARMQLSGRSLGLT
+702 TTAKMQLSGRSLGLT
-717 DGTTFSVYTLGGTQ
+717 DGTTFSVYTLGGIQ

>member
-1 MTSDISINKTNI
+1 
-13 RMKHFST
+13 MKHFST

-57 VFAYDKNKQ
+57 VFAYDSNKQ

-99 KGRLKVKEVKYTLG
+99 KGRLKVKEVKYSLG
-113 KPKFQTYRIMV
+113 KPEFQTYRIMV
-124 DYNDNAAAGEAVS
+124 DYNDTAAAGEAVS
-137 TFKRYTLTNDN
+137 TFKRYTLADDN

-166 HSILNSYDAVSF
+166 HSLFNSYDAVSH
-178 RYDENGTRNAILSY
+178 RYDENGTINAILSY
-192 DFSGDK
+192 DFSGDR
-198 LVTEVTKSGTLND
+198 LVTKITKSGTLND

-236 PLEYTTWGKTVDA
+236 PLEYTKWGKTVDA
-249 FHNVWKYDAQG
+249 FHDVWEYDAYG
-260 RIVLYEYYIDSAD
+260 RIVLNEHYIDSAD
-273 DEVDYPTVAALSGKR
+273 DDVDYPTVIAFSGKR
-288 SQCARLPFMGAGRA
+288 RKAARLPFMSAGWSEA
-302 KALSNARKAD
+302 AADARKA
-312 GALRRNS
+312 AAPRRNRT
-319 KESALTEPE
+319 ESALTEPE
-328 WKLDERITYKYYNDE
+328 WKLDARITYKYFNDE
-343 VYPVSNSWRSVMNME
+343 VYPVSNSWRSVMYME
-358 GPLSEWIF
+358 GPPSECVF

-379 RVVFTRDASGKLTAV
+379 RIVFTRDASGKITAV

-403 SENSSV
+403 SEKSSV

-426 ETWGDRTDTYVEDNQ
+426 ETCGDRTETYVEDNQ
-441 YVWDSDRCVSMVETS
+441 YVWDSDRCVSMVETN
-456 GYTSG
+456 GYTPG
-461 HQNKTSHVYT
+461 QQTKTSHVYT
-471 YDTAANKFTDELRV
+471 YDTAANKFTDELR
-485 INESGTDES
+485 ITHENGTDEP
-494 STSTETYTVQQN
+494 STVTYTVQQN
-506 GTSVEATNYQSA
+506 GTSVEATNKESA
-518 NSKSR
+518 YCNSR

-543 YDGVYPEPRTVISVK
+543 FDGAYPEPRTVISVK

-563 TATGLWDRYGYV
+563 TATGPRGKYYGYV
-575 NVPALNDAD
+575 EVPALNDAD
-584 NLYLTLAPDQYFKVK
+584 NQYLTLAPGQYFSVK

-620 DLLKKEYIYYDYA
+620 NLLKKEYIYLDNT
-633 SSVTPQTCV
+633 SSVTPQTSV
-642 APVAKAAAGV
+642 APVAKAADGV

-657 EYTYSQYGLLV
+657 EYFYSQYGLLV
-668 GQTITDISADGKR
+668 GQTLTDISADGKR
-681 TENITIEYKYDEA
+681 TENISIEYKYDEA

-702 ATARMQLSGRSLGLT
+702 TTAKMQLSGRSLGLT
-717 DGTTFSVYTLGGTQ
+717 DGTTFSVYTLGGKQ

-756 KLTVR
+756 KLTVK

>member
-1 MTSDISINKTNI
+1 
-13 RMKHFST
+13 MKHFST

-49 DGDGLFRY
+49 GGDGLFRY
-57 VFAYDKNKQ
+57 VFAYDSNKQ
-66 RSSETIYYKERN
+66 RASETIYYKERN

-99 KGRLKVKEVKYTLG
+99 KGRLKVKEVKYSLG
-113 KPKFQTYRIMV
+113 KPQFQTYRIMV
-124 DYNDNAAAGEAVS
+124 DYNDTAAAGEAVS
-137 TFKRYTLTNDN
+137 TFKRYTLADDN

-166 HSILNSYDAVSF
+166 HSLFNSYDAVSH
-178 RYDENGTRNAILSY
+178 RYDENGTINAILSY
-192 DFSGDK
+192 DFSGDR
-198 LVTEVTKSGTLND
+198 LVTKITKSGTLND
-211 STIVHYKDGMPSW
+211 STIVHYEDGMPSW

-236 PLEYTTWGKTVDA
+236 PLEYTKWGKTVDA
-249 FHNVWKYDAQG
+249 FHNVWEYDAQG
-260 RIVLYEYYIDSAD
+260 RIVLDEHYVDSAD
-273 DEVDYPTVAALSGKR
+273 DEVDFPTAAALSGKR
-288 SQCARLPFMGAGRA
+288 RKAARLPFMSAGWSEA
-302 KALSNARKAD
+302 AADARKAN
-312 GALRRNS
+312 AAPRRNRT
-319 KESALTEPE
+319 ESALKEPE

-343 VYPVSNSWRSVMNME
+343 VYPVSNSWRSVMYME
-358 GPLSEWIF
+358 GPLSECVF
-366 MEKGDETEPDYEE
+366 LEKGDETGPDYEE
-379 RVVFTRDASGKLTAV
+379 RIVCTRDASGKLTAV
-394 NHTYSKEEG
+394 NQTYSKETDREQ
-403 SENSSV
+403 SSV

-415 GHVTRRTYTNK
+415 GYVTNRTYTK
-426 ETWGDRTDTYVEDNQ
+426 KQIWGDITETYVEDYQ
-441 YVWDSDRCVSMVETS
+441 YVWDSDCCVSMVETYGILS
-456 GYTSG
+456 GLQYR
-461 HQNKTSHVYT
+461 TSHVYT
-471 YDTAANKFTDELRV
+471 YDTAANKFTDELS
-485 INESGTDES
+485 ISNETGTG
-494 STSTETYTVQQN
+494 TPFTYTVTYVMQQN
-506 GTSVEATNYQSA
+506 GSDIEAYQLDD
-518 NSKSR
+518 NKTR

-543 YDGVYPEPRTVISVK
+543 FDGAYPEPRTVISVK

-563 TATGLWDRYGYV
+563 TATGPRGKYYGYV
-575 NVPALNDAD
+575 EVPALNDAD
-584 NLYLTLAPDQYFKVK
+584 NQYLTLAPGQYFSVK

-620 DLLKKEYIYYDYA
+620 NLLKKEYIYLDNT
-633 SSVTPQTCV
+633 SSVTPQTSV
-642 APVAKAAAGV
+642 APVAKATDGV

-657 EYTYSQYGLLV
+657 EYIYSQYGLLV
-668 GQTITDISADGKR
+668 GQTLTDISADGKR
-681 TENITIEYKYDEA
+681 TENISIEYKYDEA

-702 ATARMQLSGRSLGLT
+702 TTAKMQLSGRSLGLT
-717 DGTTFSVYTLGGTQ
+717 DGTTFSVYTLGGKQ

-756 KLTVR
+756 KLTVK

>member
-1 MTSDISINKTNI
+1 
-13 RMKHFST
+13 MKHFST

-57 VFAYDKNKQ
+57 VFAYDSNKQ

-99 KGRLKVKEVKYTLG
+99 KGRLKVKEVKYSLG
-113 KPKFQTYRIMV
+113 KPEFQTYRIMV
-124 DYNDNAAAGEAVS
+124 DYNDTAAAGEAVN
-137 TFKRYTLTNDN
+137 TFKRYTLADDN

-166 HSILNSYDAVSF
+166 HSLFNSYDAVSH
-178 RYDENGTRNAILSY
+178 RYDENGTINAILSY
-192 DFSGDK
+192 DFSGDR
-198 LVTEVTKSGTLND
+198 LVTKITKSGTLND
-211 STIVHYKDGMPSW
+211 STIVHYEDGMPSW

-236 PLEYTTWGKTVDA
+236 PLEYTKWGKTVDA
-249 FHNVWKYDAQG
+249 FHNVWEYDAQG
-260 RIVLYEYYIDSAD
+260 RIVLDEHYIDSAD
-273 DEVDYPTVAALSGKR
+273 DDVDYPTVAALSGKR
-288 SQCARLPFMGAGRA
+288 SKGARLPFMSTGRSEA
-302 KALSNARKAD
+302 AVDARKAD
-312 GALRRNS
+312 AAPRRNRT
-319 KESALTEPE
+319 ESTLTEPE

-343 VYPVSNSWRSVMNME
+343 VYPVSNSWRSVMYME
-358 GPLSEWIF
+358 GPLSECVF
-366 MEKGDETEPDYEE
+366 LEKGDETEPDYEE
-379 RVVFTRDASGKLTAV
+379 RIVCTRDASGKITAV

-403 SENSSV
+403 SEKSSV

-426 ETWGDRTDTYVEDNQ
+426 ETWGDRTETYVEDNQ
-441 YVWDSDRCVSMVETS
+441 YVWDSDRCVSMVETN
-456 GYTSG
+456 GYTTG
-461 HQNKTSHVYT
+461 QQTKTSHVYT
-471 YDTAANKFTDELRV
+471 YDTAANKFTDELR
-485 INESGTDES
+485 ITHENGTDEP
-494 STSTETYTVQQN
+494 STETYTVQQN
-506 GTSVEATNYQSA
+506 GTSVEATNKESA
-518 NSKSR
+518 YYNSR

-543 YDGVYPEPRTVISVK
+543 FDGAYPEPRTVISVK

-563 TATGLWDRYGYV
+563 TATGPRGKYYGYV
-575 NVPALNDAD
+575 EVPALNDAD
-584 NLYLTLAPDQYFKVK
+584 NQYLTLAPGQYFSVK

-620 DLLKKEYIYYDYA
+620 NLLKKEYIYLDNT
-633 SSVTPQTCV
+633 SSVTPQTSV
-642 APVAKAAAGV
+642 APVAKATDGV

-657 EYTYSQYGLLV
+657 EYFYSQYGLLV
-668 GQTITDISADGKR
+668 GQTLTDISADGKR
-681 TENITIEYKYDEA
+681 TENISIEYKYDEA

-702 ATARMQLSGRSLGLT
+702 TTAKMQLFGRSFGLT
-717 DGTTFSVYTLGGTQ
+717 DGTTFSVYTLGGIQ

-756 KLTVR
+756 KLTVK

>member
-1 MTSDISINKTNI
+1 
-13 RMKHFST
+13 MKHFST

-49 DGDGLFRY
+49 GGDGLFRY
-57 VFAYDKNKQ
+57 VFAYDSNKQ

-99 KGRLKVKEVKYTLG
+99 KGRLKVKEVKYSLG
-113 KPKFQTYRIMV
+113 KPEFQTYRIMV

-137 TFKRYTLTNDN
+137 TFKRYTLADEN

-166 HSILNSYDAVSF
+166 HSLFNRYDAVSH
-178 RYDENGTRNAILSY
+178 RYDENGTINAILSY
-192 DFSGDK
+192 DFSGDR
-198 LVTEVTKSGTLND
+198 LVTKVTKSGTLND
-211 STIVHYKDGMPSW
+211 STIVHYEDGMPSW

-236 PLEYTTWGKTVDA
+236 PLEYTKWGKTVDA
-249 FHNVWKYDAQG
+249 FHNVCEYDAQG
-260 RIVLYEYYIDSAD
+260 RIVLDEHYIDSAD
-273 DEVDYPTVAALSGKR
+273 DDVDYPTVAALSGKR
-288 SQCARLPFMGAGRA
+288 SNGVRMPFLSTGRSEA
-302 KALSNARKAD
+302 AANARKAD
-312 GALRRNS
+312 AAPRRNRT
-319 KESALTEPE
+319 ESALTEPE
-328 WKLDERITYKYYNDE
+328 WKLDERITYKYFNDE

-358 GPLSEWIF
+358 GPLSECAF
-366 MEKGDETEPDYEE
+366 LEKGDETEPDYEE
-379 RVVFTRDASGKLTAV
+379 RIVFTRDASGKLTAV
-394 NHTYSKEEG
+394 NHTYSKETD

-426 ETWGDRTDTYVEDNQ
+426 ETSGDRTETYVEDYQ
-441 YVWDSDRCVSMVETS
+441 YVWDSDRCVSMVETN
-456 GYTSG
+456 GYTTE
-461 HQNKTSHVYT
+461 QQTKTSHVYT
-471 YDTAANKFTDELRV
+471 YDTAANKFTDELR
-485 INESGTDES
+485 ITHENGTDEP
-494 STSTETYTVQQN
+494 STVTYTVQQN
-506 GTSVEATNYQSA
+506 GTSFEATNKESA
-518 NSKSR
+518 YYTSR

-543 YDGVYPEPRTVISVK
+543 FDGAYPEPRTVISVK

-563 TATGLWDRYGYV
+563 TATGPRGKYYGYV
-575 NVPALNDAD
+575 EVPALNDAD
-584 NLYLTLAPDQYFKVK
+584 NQYLTLAPGQYFSVK

-620 DLLKKEYIYYDYA
+620 NLLKKEYIYLDNT
-633 SSVTPQTCV
+633 SSVTPQTSV
-642 APVAKAAAGV
+642 APVAKAADGV

-657 EYTYSQYGLLV
+657 EYFYSQYGLLV
-668 GQTITDISADGKR
+668 GQTLTDISADGKR
-681 TENITIEYKYDEA
+681 TENISIEYKYDEA

-702 ATARMQLSGRSLGLT
+702 TTAKMQLSGRSLGLT
-717 DGTTFSVYTLGGTQ
+717 DGTTFSVYTLDGKQ

-756 KLTVR
+756 KLTVK

>member
-1 MTSDISINKTNI
+1 
-13 RMKHFST
+13 MKHFST

-57 VFAYDKNKQ
+57 VFAYDSNKQ

-99 KGRLKVKEVKYTLG
+99 KGRLKVKEVKYSLG
-113 KPKFQTYRIMV
+113 KPEFQTYRIMV
-124 DYNDNAAAGEAVS
+124 DYNDTAAAGEAVN
-137 TFKRYTLTNDN
+137 TFKRYTLADDN

-166 HSILNSYDAVSF
+166 HSLFNSYDAVSH
-178 RYDENGTRNAILSY
+178 RYDENGTINAVLSY
-192 DFSGDK
+192 GSSGGK
-198 LVTEVTKSGTLND
+198 LVTIFTKSGTLND

-236 PLEYTTWGKTVDA
+236 PLEYTKWGKTVDA
-249 FHNVWKYDAQG
+249 FHNVWEYDAQG
-260 RIVLYEYYIDSAD
+260 RIVLDEHYIDSAD
-273 DEVDYPTVAALSGKR
+273 DEVDFPTAAALSGKR
-288 SQCARLPFMGAGRA
+288 RKAARLPFMSTGWSEADA
-302 KALSNARKAD
+302 NARKAD
-312 GALRRNS
+312 AAPRRNRT
-319 KESALTEPE
+319 ESALTEPE
-328 WKLDERITYKYYNDE
+328 WKLDARITYKYFNDE
-343 VYPVSNSWRSVMNME
+343 VYPVSNSWRSVMYME
-358 GPLSEWIF
+358 GPMSECVF
-366 MEKGDETEPDYEE
+366 LEKGDETEPDYEE
-379 RVVFTRDASGKLTAV
+379 RIVCTRDASGKLTAV
-394 NHTYSKEEG
+394 NHTYSKETD
-403 SENSSV
+403 SEKSSV

-426 ETWGDRTDTYVEDNQ
+426 ETSGDRTDTYVEDNQ
-441 YVWDSDRCVSMVETS
+441 YVWDSDRCVSMVETN
-456 GYTSG
+456 GYTTG
-461 HQNKTSHVYT
+461 QQTKTSHVYT
-471 YDTAANKFTDELRV
+471 YDTAANKFTDELR
-485 INESGTDES
+485 ITHENGTDEP
-494 STSTETYTVQQN
+494 STVTYTVQQN
-506 GTSVEATNYQSA
+506 GTSVEATNKESA
-518 NSKSR
+518 YCNSR

-543 YDGVYPEPRTVISVK
+543 FDGAYPEPRTVISVK

-563 TATGLWDRYGYV
+563 TATGPRGKYYGYV
-575 NVPALNDAD
+575 EVPALNDAD
-584 NLYLTLAPDQYFKVK
+584 NQYLTLAPGQYFSVK

-610 DGFPVYVVEG
+610 DGFPVYVVEEN
-620 DLLKKEYIYYDYA
+620 LLKKEYIYLDNT
-633 SSVTPQTCV
+633 SSVTPQTSV
-642 APVAKAAAGV
+642 APVAKAADGV

-657 EYTYSQYGLLV
+657 EYIYSQYGLLV
-668 GQTITDISADGKR
+668 GQILTDISADGKR
-681 TENITIEYKYDEA
+681 TENISIEYKYDEA

-702 ATARMQLSGRSLGLT
+702 TTAKMQLSGRSLGLT
-717 DGTTFSVYTLGGTQ
+717 DGTTFSVYTLDGTQ
-731 LAANVAD
+731 FAANVAD

>member
-1 MTSDISINKTNI
+1 
-13 RMKHFST
+13 
-20 LLLAMFAIGASAQ
+20 MFAIGASAQ

-57 VFAYDKNKQ
+57 VFAYDSNKQ

-99 KGRLKVKEVKYTLG
+99 KGRLKVKEVKYSLG
-113 KPKFQTYRIMV
+113 KPQFQTYRIMV

-137 TFKRYTLTNDN
+137 TFKRYTLADEN

-166 HSILNSYDAVSF
+166 HSLFNSYDAVSH
-178 RYDENGTRNAILSY
+178 RYDENGTINAILSY

-198 LVTEVTKSGTLND
+198 LVTKVTKSGTLND

-249 FHNVWKYDAQG
+249 FHNVWEYDAQG
-260 RIVLYEYYIDSAD
+260 RIVLDEHYIDSAD
-273 DEVDYPTVAALSGKR
+273 DEVDFPTAAALSGKR
-288 SQCARLPFMGAGRA
+288 RKVARLPFMSAGRSEA
-302 KALSNARKAD
+302 AADARKAN
-312 GALRRNS
+312 AAPRRNRT
-319 KESALTEPE
+319 ESALKEPE

-343 VYPVSNSWRSVMNME
+343 VYPVSNSWRSVMYME
-358 GPLSEWIF
+358 GPLSECVF
-366 MEKGDETEPDYEE
+366 LEKGDETEPDYEE
-379 RVVFTRDASGKLTAV
+379 RIVCTRDASGKLTAV
-394 NHTYSKEEG
+394 NHTYSKETDREQ
-403 SENSSV
+403 SSV

-415 GHVTRRTYTNK
+415 GHVTNRTYTK
-426 ETWGDRTDTYVEDNQ
+426 KQIWGDITETYVEDYQ
-441 YVWDSDRCVSMVETS
+441 YVWDSDCCVSMVETYGILS
-456 GYTSG
+456 GL
-461 HQNKTSHVYT
+461 QNRTSHVYT
-471 YDTAANKFTDELRV
+471 YDTAANKFTDELS
-485 INESGTDES
+485 ISNETGTG
-494 STSTETYTVQQN
+494 TPFTYTVTYVMQQN
-506 GTSVEATNYQSA
+506 GSDIEAYQLDD
-518 NSKSR
+518 NKTR

-543 YDGVYPEPRTVISVK
+543 FDGAYPEPRTVISVK

-563 TATGLWDRYGYV
+563 TATGPRGKYYGYV
-575 NVPALNDAD
+575 EVPALNDAD
-584 NLYLTLAPDQYFKVK
+584 NQYLTLAPGQYFSVK

-620 DLLKKEYIYYDYA
+620 NFLKKEYIYLDNT
-633 SSVTPQTCV
+633 SSVTPQTSV
-642 APVAKAAAGV
+642 APVAKAADGV

-657 EYTYSQYGLLV
+657 EYFYSQYGLLV
-668 GQTITDISADGKR
+668 GQILTDISADGKR
-681 TENITIEYKYDEA
+681 TENISIEYKYDEA

-702 ATARMQLSGRSLGLT
+702 TTAKMQLSGRSLGLT
-717 DGTTFSVYTLGGTQ
+717 DGTTFSVYTLDGAQ

-738 YTFASSGV
+738 YTFASSGI

-756 KLTVR
+756 KLTVK

>member
-1 MTSDISINKTNI
+1 
-13 RMKHFST
+13 MKHFST

-49 DGDGLFRY
+49 GGDGLFRY
-57 VFAYDKNKQ
+57 VFAYDSNKQ

-99 KGRLKVKEVKYTLG
+99 KGRLKVKKVKYSLG
-113 KPKFQTYRIMV
+113 KPEFQTYRIMV
-124 DYNDNAAAGEAVS
+124 DYNDNAVAGEAVS
-137 TFKRYTLTNDN
+137 TFKRYTLADNN
-148 NYQLEEQWSLYA
+148 NYQLEEQWGLYA

-166 HSILNSYDAVSF
+166 HSLFNSYDAVSH
-178 RYDENGTRNAILSY
+178 RYDENGTINAILSY
-192 DFSGDK
+192 DFSGDR
-198 LVTEVTKSGTLND
+198 LVTKVTKSGTLND
-211 STIVHYKDGMPSW
+211 STIVHYEDGMPSW

-236 PLEYTTWGKTVDA
+236 PLEYTKWGKTVDA
-249 FHNVWKYDAQG
+249 FHNVWEYDAQG
-260 RIVLYEYYIDSAD
+260 RIVLDEHYVDSAD
-273 DEVDYPTVAALSGKR
+273 DDVDYPTGAAFSGKR
-288 SQCARLPFMGAGRA
+288 RKGARMPFMSAGWSEA
-302 KALSNARKAD
+302 TADARKAD
-312 GALRRNS
+312 AAPRRNRT
-319 KESALTEPE
+319 ESAMTEPE
-328 WKLDERITYKYYNDE
+328 WKLDERITYKYFNDE
-343 VYPVSNSWRSVMNME
+343 VYPVSNSWRSVMYME
-358 GPLSEWIF
+358 GPLSECVF
-366 MEKGDETEPDYEE
+366 LEKGDETEPDYEE
-379 RVVFTRDASGKLTAV
+379 RIVCTRDASGKLTAV
-394 NHTYSKEEG
+394 NHTYSKEED
-403 SENSSV
+403 SEKSSV

-426 ETWGDRTDTYVEDNQ
+426 ETSGDRTETYVEDNQ
-441 YVWDSDRCVSMVETS
+441 YVWDSDRCVSMVETN
-456 GYTSG
+456 GYTPG
-461 HQNKTSHVYT
+461 QQTKTSHVYT
-471 YDTAANKFTDELRV
+471 YETAANKFTDELR
-485 INESGTDES
+485 ITHENGTDES
-494 STSTETYTVQQN
+494 STVTYTVQQN
-506 GTSVEATNYQSA
+506 GTSFEATNKESA
-518 NSKSR
+518 YCNSR

-543 YDGVYPEPRTVISVK
+543 FDGAYPEPRTVISVK

-563 TATGLWDRYGYV
+563 TATGPRGKYYGYV
-575 NVPALNDAD
+575 EVPALNDAD
-584 NLYLTLAPDQYFKVK
+584 NQYLTLAPGQYFSVK

-620 DLLKKEYIYYDYA
+620 NLLKKEYIYLDNT
-633 SSVTPQTCV
+633 SSVTPQTSV
-642 APVAKAAAGV
+642 APVAKAADGV

-657 EYTYSQYGLLV
+657 EYIYSQYGLLV
-668 GQTITDISADGKR
+668 GQTLTDISADGKR
-681 TENITIEYKYDEA
+681 TENISIEYKYDEA

-702 ATARMQLSGRSLGLT
+702 TTAKMQLSGRSLGLT
-717 DGTTFSVYTLGGTQ
+717 DGTTFSVYILGGKQ

-756 KLTVR
+756 KLTVK

>member
-1 MTSDISINKTNI
+1 
-13 RMKHFST
+13 MKHFST
-20 LLLAMFAIGASAQ
+20 LLLAMFAICASAQ

-49 DGDGLFRY
+49 GGDGLFRY
-57 VFAYDKNKQ
+57 VFAYDSNKQ

-99 KGRLKVKEVKYTLG
+99 KGRLKVKEVKYSHG
-113 KPKFQTYRIMV
+113 KPQFQTYRIMV

-137 TFKRYTLTNDN
+137 TFKRYTLADDN

-166 HSILNSYDAVSF
+166 HSLFNSYDAVSH
-178 RYDENGTRNAILSY
+178 RYDENGTINAILSY
-192 DFSGDK
+192 DFSDDR
-198 LVTEVTKSGTLND
+198 LVTKITKSGTLND
-211 STIVHYKDGMPSW
+211 STIVHYEDGMPSW

-236 PLEYTTWGKTVDA
+236 PLEYAKWGKTVDA
-249 FHNVWKYDAQG
+249 FHDVWEYDAYG
-260 RIVLYEYYIDSAD
+260 RIVLNEHYVDSSD
-273 DEVDYPTVAALSGKR
+273 DDVDFPTAAALSGKR
-288 SQCARLPFMGAGRA
+288 RKAARLPFMSAGWSEA
-302 KALSNARKAD
+302 DANARKAD
-312 GALRRNS
+312 AAPRRNRT
-319 KESALTEPE
+319 ESALTEPE
-328 WKLDERITYKYYNDE
+328 WKLDARITYKYFNDE
-343 VYPVSNSWRSVMNME
+343 VYPVSNSWRSVMYME
-358 GPLSEWIF
+358 GPPSECVF

-379 RVVFTRDASGKLTAV
+379 RIVFTRDASGKITAV

-403 SENSSV
+403 SEKSSV

-426 ETWGDRTDTYVEDNQ
+426 ETYGDRTNTYVEENQ
-441 YVWDSDRCVSMVETS
+441 YVWDSDRCVSMVETN
-456 GYTSG
+456 GYTTG
-461 HQNKTSHVYT
+461 QQTKTSHVYT
-471 YDTAANKFTDELRV
+471 YDTAANKFTDELR
-485 INESGTDES
+485 ITHENGTDEP
-494 STSTETYTVQQN
+494 STVTYTVQQN
-506 GTSVEATNYQSA
+506 GTSVEATNKESA
-518 NSKSR
+518 YYTSR

-543 YDGVYPEPRTVISVK
+543 FDGAYPEPRTVISVK

-563 TATGLWDRYGYV
+563 TATGPRGKYYGYV
-575 NVPALNDAD
+575 EVPALNDAD
-584 NLYLTLAPDQYFKVK
+584 NQYLTLAPGQYFSVK
-599 RVGNQLVCSDI
+599 RVGKQLVCSDI

-620 DLLKKEYIYYDYA
+620 NLLKKEYIYLDNT
-633 SSVTPQTCV
+633 SSVTPQTSV
-642 APVAKAAAGV
+642 APVAKAADGV

-657 EYTYSQYGLLV
+657 EYFYSQYGLLV
-668 GQTITDISADGKR
+668 GQTLTDISADGKR
-681 TENITIEYKYDEA
+681 TENISIEYKYDEA

-702 ATARMQLSGRSLGLT
+702 TTAKMQLSGRSLGLT
-717 DGTTFSVYTLGGTQ
+717 DGTTFSVYTLGGKQ

-756 KLTVR
+756 KLTVK

>member
-1 MTSDISINKTNI
+1 
-13 RMKHFST
+13 MKHFST

-49 DGDGLFRY
+49 GGDGLFRY
-57 VFAYDKNKQ
+57 VFAYDSNKQ
-66 RSSETIYYKERN
+66 RSSVTIYYKERN

-99 KGRLKVKEVKYTLG
+99 KGRLKVKEVKYSLG
-113 KPKFQTYRIMV
+113 KPQFQTYRIMV

-137 TFKRYTLTNDN
+137 TFKRYTLADDN

-166 HSILNSYDAVSF
+166 HSLFNSYDAVSH
-178 RYDENGTRNAILSY
+178 RYDENGTINAILSY
-192 DFSGDK
+192 DFSGDR
-198 LVTEVTKSGTLND
+198 LVTKVTKSGTLND

-249 FHNVWKYDAQG
+249 FHNVWEYDAQG
-260 RIVLYEYYIDSAD
+260 RIVLDEHYIDSAD
-273 DEVDYPTVAALSGKR
+273 DDVDYPTVAALSGKR
-288 SQCARLPFMGAGRA
+288 SKGARLPFMSTGWSEADA
-302 KALSNARKAD
+302 NARKAD
-312 GALRRNS
+312 AAPRRNRT
-319 KESALTEPE
+319 ESALKEPE

-343 VYPVSNSWRSVMNME
+343 VYPVSNSWRSVMYME
-358 GPLSEWIF
+358 GPLSECVF
-366 MEKGDETEPDYEE
+366 LEKGDETEPDYEE
-379 RVVFTRDASGKLTAV
+379 RIVFTRDASGKLTAV
-394 NHTYSKEEG
+394 NHTYSKETD
-403 SENSSV
+403 SEKSSV

-426 ETWGDRTDTYVEDNQ
+426 ETSGDRTDTYVEDNQ
-441 YVWDSDRCVSMVETS
+441 YVWDSDRCVSMVETN
-456 GYTSG
+456 GYTTG
-461 HQNKTSHVYT
+461 QQTKTSHVYT
-471 YDTAANKFTDELRV
+471 YDTAANKFTDELRIMHENV
-485 INESGTDES
+485 TDEP
-494 STSTETYTVQQN
+494 STVTYTVQQN
-506 GTSVEATNYQSA
+506 GTSVEATNKESA
-518 NSKSR
+518 YCNSR

-543 YDGVYPEPRTVISVK
+543 FDGAYPEPRTVISVK
-558 GRVVT
+558 GRVVM
-563 TATGLWDRYGYV
+563 TATGPRGKYYGYV
-575 NVPALNDAD
+575 EVPALNDAD
-584 NLYLTLAPDQYFKVK
+584 NQYLTLAPGQYFSVK

-620 DLLKKEYIYYDYA
+620 NLLKKEYIYLDNT
-633 SSVTPQTCV
+633 SSVTPQTSV
-642 APVAKAAAGV
+642 APVAKAADGV

-657 EYTYSQYGLLV
+657 EYFYSQYGLLV
-668 GQTITDISADGKR
+668 GQILTDISADGKR
-681 TENITIEYKYDEA
+681 TENISIEYKYDEA

-702 ATARMQLSGRSLGLT
+702 TTAKMQLSGRSLGLT
-717 DGTTFSVYTLGGTQ
+717 DGTTFSVYTLGGKQ

-756 KLTVR
+756 KLTVK

>member
-1 MTSDISINKTNI
+1 
-13 RMKHFST
+13 MKHFST

-49 DGDGLFRY
+49 GGDGLFRY
-57 VFAYDKNKQ
+57 VFAYDSNKQ

-99 KGRLKVKEVKYTLG
+99 KGRLKVKEVKYSLG
-113 KPKFQTYRIMV
+113 KPEFQTYRIMV
-124 DYNDNAAAGEAVS
+124 DYNDTAAAGEAVN
-137 TFKRYTLTNDN
+137 TFKRYTLADDN

-166 HSILNSYDAVSF
+166 HSLFNSYDAVSH
-178 RYDENGTRNAILSY
+178 RYDENGTINAILSY
-192 DFSGDK
+192 DFSGDR
-198 LVTEVTKSGTLND
+198 LVTKITKSGTLND
-211 STIVHYKDGMPSW
+211 STIVHYEDGMPSW

-249 FHNVWKYDAQG
+249 FHNVWEYDAQG
-260 RIVLYEYYIDSAD
+260 RIVLDEHYVDSAD
-273 DEVDYPTVAALSGKR
+273 DEVDFPTAAALSGKR
-288 SQCARLPFMGAGRA
+288 SKGARLPFMSTGWSEAA
-302 KALSNARKAD
+302 ADACKAD
-312 GALRRNS
+312 AAPRRNRT
-319 KESALTEPE
+319 ESAMTEPE
-328 WKLDERITYKYYNDE
+328 WKLDARITYKYFNDE
-343 VYPVSNSWRSVMNME
+343 VYPVSNSWRSVMYME
-358 GPLSEWIF
+358 GPLSECVF
-366 MEKGDETEPDYEE
+366 LEKGDETEPDYEE
-379 RVVFTRDASGKLTAV
+379 RIVFTRDASGKITAV

-403 SENSSV
+403 SEKSSV

-415 GHVTRRTYTNK
+415 GHVTRCTYTNK
-426 ETWGDRTDTYVEDNQ
+426 ETCGDRTETYVEDNQ
-441 YVWDSDRCVSMVETS
+441 YVWDSDRCVSMVETN
-456 GYTSG
+456 GYTTG
-461 HQNKTSHVYT
+461 QQTKTSHVYT
-471 YDTAANKFTDELRV
+471 YDTAANKFTDELRIMHENV
-485 INESGTDES
+485 TDEP
-494 STSTETYTVQQN
+494 STVTYTVQQN
-506 GTSVEATNYQSA
+506 GTSVEATNKESA
-518 NSKSR
+518 YCNSR

-543 YDGVYPEPRTVISVK
+543 FDGAYPEPRTVISVK

-563 TATGLWDRYGYV
+563 TATGPRGKYYGYV
-575 NVPALNDAD
+575 EVPALNDAD
-584 NLYLTLAPDQYFKVK
+584 NQYLTLAPGQYFRVK

-620 DLLKKEYIYYDYA
+620 NLLKKEYIYLDNT
-633 SSVTPQTCV
+633 SSVTPQTSV
-642 APVAKAAAGV
+642 APVAKATDGV

-657 EYTYSQYGLLV
+657 EYIYSQYGLLV
-668 GQTITDISADGKR
+668 GQILTDISADGKR
-681 TENITIEYKYDEA
+681 TENISIEYKYDEA

-702 ATARMQLSGRSLGLT
+702 TTAKMQLSGRSLGLT
-717 DGTTFSVYTLGGTQ
+717 DGTTFSVYTLGGKQ

-756 KLTVR
+756 KLTVK

>member
-1 MTSDISINKTNI
+1 
-13 RMKHFST
+13 MKHFST

-49 DGDGLFRY
+49 GGDGLFRY
-57 VFAYDKNKQ
+57 VFAYDSNKQ

-99 KGRLKVKEVKYTLG
+99 KGRLKVKEVKYSLG
-113 KPKFQTYRIMV
+113 KPEFQTYRIMV
-124 DYNDNAAAGEAVS
+124 DYNDTAAAGEAVS
-137 TFKRYTLTNDN
+137 TFKRYTLADEN

-166 HSILNSYDAVSF
+166 HSLFNSYDAVSH
-178 RYDENGTRNAILSY
+178 RYDENGTINAILSY

-198 LVTEVTKSGTLND
+198 LVTKVTKSGTLND

-260 RIVLYEYYIDSAD
+260 RIVLDEHYIDSAD
-273 DEVDYPTVAALSGKR
+273 DDVDFPTAAALSGKR
-288 SQCARLPFMGAGRA
+288 SKGARLPFMSTGRSEA
-302 KALSNARKAD
+302 AVDARKAD
-312 GALRRNS
+312 AAPRRNRT
-319 KESALTEPE
+319 ESTLTEPE

-343 VYPVSNSWRSVMNME
+343 VYPVSNSWRSVMYME
-358 GPLSEWIF
+358 GPLSECVF
-366 MEKGDETEPDYEE
+366 LEKGDETEPDYEE
-379 RVVFTRDASGKLTAV
+379 RIVCTRDASGKLTAV
-394 NHTYSKEEG
+394 NHTYSKETDREQ
-403 SENSSV
+403 SSV

-415 GHVTRRTYTNK
+415 GHVTNRTYTK
-426 ETWGDRTDTYVEDNQ
+426 KQIWGDITETYVEDYQ
-441 YVWDSDRCVSMVETS
+441 YVWDSDCCVSMVETYGILS
-456 GYTSG
+456 GLQYR
-461 HQNKTSHVYT
+461 TSHVYT
-471 YDTAANKFTDELRV
+471 YDTAANKFTDELS
-485 INESGTDES
+485 ISNETGTG
-494 STSTETYTVQQN
+494 TPFTYTVTYVMQQN
-506 GTSVEATNYQSA
+506 GSDIEAYQLDD
-518 NSKSR
+518 NKTR

-543 YDGVYPEPRTVISVK
+543 FDGAYPEPRTVISVK

-563 TATGLWDRYGYV
+563 TAKGPRGKYYGYV
-575 NVPALNDAD
+575 EVPALNDAD
-584 NLYLTLAPDQYFKVK
+584 NQYLTLAPGQYFSVK

-620 DLLKKEYIYYDYA
+620 NFLKKEYIYLDNT
-633 SSVTPQTCV
+633 SSVTPQTSV
-642 APVAKAAAGV
+642 APVAKAADGV

-657 EYTYSQYGLLV
+657 EYIYSQYGLLV
-668 GQTITDISADGKR
+668 GQILTDISADGKR
-681 TENITIEYKYDEA
+681 TENISIEYKYDEA

-702 ATARMQLSGRSLGLT
+702 TTAKMQLSGRSLGLT
-717 DGTTFSVYTLGGTQ
+717 DGTTFSVYTLDGTQ

-756 KLTVR
+756 KLTVK

>member
-1 MTSDISINKTNI
+1 
-13 RMKHFST
+13 MKHFST

-49 DGDGLFRY
+49 GGDGLFRY
-57 VFAYDKNKQ
+57 VFAYDSNKQ

-99 KGRLKVKEVKYTLG
+99 KGRLKVKEVKYSLG
-113 KPKFQTYRIMV
+113 KPEFQTYRIMV
-124 DYNDNAAAGEAVS
+124 DYNDTAAAGEAVS
-137 TFKRYTLTNDN
+137 TFKRYTIVGDN
-148 NYQLEEQWSLYA
+148 YYQLEEQWSLYA

-166 HSILNSYDAVSF
+166 HSLFNSYDVSH
-178 RYDENGTRNAILSY
+178 RYDENGTINAILSY
-192 DFSGDK
+192 DFSGDR

-211 STIVHYKDGMPSW
+211 STIVHYQYGMSPW

-236 PLEYTTWGKTVDA
+236 PLEYTRWGKTVDA
-249 FHNVWKYDAQG
+249 FHNVWEYDAQG
-260 RIVLYEYYIDSAD
+260 RIVLDEHYVDSAD
-273 DEVDYPTVAALSGKR
+273 DEVDYPTGAALSGKR
-288 SQCARLPFMGAGRA
+288 SRCARLPFMSADRSEA
-302 KALSNARKAD
+302 APDARKAD
-312 GALRRNS
+312 AAPRRNRT
-319 KESALTEPE
+319 ESALTEPE
-328 WKLDERITYKYYNDE
+328 WKLDERITYKYFNDE
-343 VYPVSNSWRSVMNME
+343 AYPVSNSWRSVMNME
-358 GPLSEWIF
+358 GPVSECVF
-366 MEKGDETEPDYEE
+366 LEKGDETEPDYEE
-379 RVVFTRDASGKLTAV
+379 RIVCTRDASGKLTAV
-394 NHTYSKEEG
+394 NHTYSKETDT
-403 SENSSV
+403 ENSSV

-426 ETWGDRTDTYVEDNQ
+426 ETWGDRTDTYVEDCQ
-441 YVWDSDRCVSMVETS
+441 YEWDADRCVSMVETN
-456 GYTSG
+456 GYTTG
-461 HQNKTSHVYT
+461 QQTKTSHVYT
-471 YDTAANKFTDELRV
+471 YDTAANKFTDELR
-485 INESGTDES
+485 IMNENGTDEP
-494 STSTETYTVQQN
+494 STETYTVQQN
-506 GTSVEATNYQSA
+506 GTSVEATNCESA
-518 NSKSR
+518 YYNSR

-543 YDGVYPEPRTVISVK
+543 FDGAYPEPRTVISVK

-563 TATGLWDRYGYV
+563 TATGPRGKNYGYV
-575 NVPALNDAD
+575 DVPALNDAD
-584 NLYLTLAPDQYFKVK
+584 NQYLTLAPGEYF
-599 RVGNQLVCSDI
+599 RVERDGNQLVCSDI

-620 DLLKKEYIYYDYA
+620 NLLKKEYIYLDNA
-633 SSVTPQTCV
+633 STETPQTSV
-642 APVAKAAAGV
+642 APVAKAADDIK
-652 ECTEV
+652 CIEV
-657 EYTYSQYGLLV
+657 EYIYSQYGLLV
-668 GQTITDISADGKR
+668 GQILTDISADGKR
-681 TENITIEYKYDEA
+681 TENISIEYKYDEA

-702 ATARMQLSGRSLGLT
+702 TTAKMQLSGRSLGLT
-717 DGTTFSVYTLGGTQ
+717 DGTTFSVYTLDGTQ

>member
-1 MTSDISINKTNI
+1 
-13 RMKHFST
+13 MKHFST

-49 DGDGLFRY
+49 GGDGLFRY
-57 VFAYDKNKQ
+57 VFAYDSNKQ

-99 KGRLKVKEVKYTLG
+99 KGRLKVKEVKYSLG
-113 KPKFQTYRIMV
+113 KPEFQTYRIMV
-124 DYNDNAAAGEAVS
+124 DYNDNAAAGEAVN
-137 TFKRYTLTNDN
+137 TFKRYTLADDN

-166 HSILNSYDAVSF
+166 HSLFNSYDAVSH
-178 RYDENGTRNAILSY
+178 RYDENGTINAILSY
-192 DFSGDK
+192 DFSGDR
-198 LVTEVTKSGTLND
+198 LVTKVTKSGTLND

-249 FHNVWKYDAQG
+249 FHNVWEYDAQG
-260 RIVLYEYYIDSAD
+260 RIVLDEHYVDSAD
-273 DEVDYPTVAALSGKR
+273 DEVDFPTAAALSGKR
-288 SQCARLPFMGAGRA
+288 RKAARLPFMSAGWSEA
-302 KALSNARKAD
+302 AADARKAN
-312 GALRRNS
+312 AAPRRNRT
-319 KESALTEPE
+319 ESALKEPE

-343 VYPVSNSWRSVMNME
+343 VYPVSNSWRSVMYME
-358 GPLSEWIF
+358 GPLSECVF
-366 MEKGDETEPDYEE
+366 LEKGDETGPDYEE
-379 RVVFTRDASGKLTAV
+379 RIVCTRDASGKLTAV
-394 NHTYSKEEG
+394 NHTYSKETDREQ
-403 SENSSV
+403 SSV

-415 GHVTRRTYTNK
+415 GYVTNRTYTK
-426 ETWGDRTDTYVEDNQ
+426 KQIWGDITETYVEDYQ
-441 YVWDSDRCVSMVETS
+441 YVWDSDCCVSMVETYGILS
-456 GYTSG
+456 GLQYR
-461 HQNKTSHVYT
+461 TSHVYT
-471 YDTAANKFTDELRV
+471 YDTAANKFTDELR
-485 INESGTDES
+485 ITHENGTDEP
-494 STSTETYTVQQN
+494 STVTYTVQQN
-506 GTSVEATNYQSA
+506 GTSVEATNKESA
-518 NSKSR
+518 YYNSR

-543 YDGVYPEPRTVISVK
+543 FDGAYSEPRTVISVK

-563 TATGLWDRYGYV
+563 TATGPRGKYYGYV
-575 NVPALNDAD
+575 EVPALNDAD
-584 NLYLTLAPDQYFKVK
+584 NQYLTLAPGQYFSVK

-620 DLLKKEYIYYDYA
+620 NFLKKEYIYLDNT
-633 SSVTPQTCV
+633 SSVTPQTSV
-642 APVAKAAAGV
+642 APVAKATDGV

-657 EYTYSQYGLLV
+657 EYIYSQYGLLV
-668 GQTITDISADGKR
+668 GQILTDISADGKR
-681 TENITIEYKYDEA
+681 TENISIEYKYDEA

-702 ATARMQLSGRSLGLT
+702 TTAKMQLSGRSFGLT
-717 DGTTFSVYTLGGTQ
+717 DGTTFSVYTLGGIQ

-756 KLTVR
+756 KLTVK

>member
-1 MTSDISINKTNI
+1 
-13 RMKHFST
+13 MKHFST

-49 DGDGLFRY
+49 GGDGLFRY
-57 VFAYDKNKQ
+57 VFAYDSNKQ

-99 KGRLKVKEVKYTLG
+99 KGRLKVKEVKYSLG
-113 KPKFQTYRIMV
+113 KPQFQTYRIMV

-137 TFKRYTLTNDN
+137 TFKRYTLADDN

-166 HSILNSYDAVSF
+166 HSLFNSYDAVSH
-178 RYDENGTRNAILSY
+178 RYDENGTINAILSY
-192 DFSGDK
+192 DFSGDR
-198 LVTEVTKSGTLND
+198 LVTKVTKSGTLND
-211 STIVHYKDGMPSW
+211 STIVHYEDGMPSW

-260 RIVLYEYYIDSAD
+260 RIVLDEHYVDSAD
-273 DEVDYPTVAALSGKR
+273 DEVDYPTGAALSGKR
-288 SQCARLPFMGAGRA
+288 SQCARLPFMSAGRSEA
-302 KALSNARKAD
+302 AADARKAD
-312 GALRRNS
+312 AAPRRNRT
-319 KESALTEPE
+319 ESTLTEPE
-328 WKLDERITYKYYNDE
+328 WKLDERITYKYFNDE
-343 VYPVSNSWRSVMNME
+343 VYPVSNSWRSVMYME
-358 GPLSEWIF
+358 GPMSECVF
-366 MEKGDETEPDYEE
+366 LEKGDETEPDYEE
-379 RVVFTRDASGKLTAV
+379 RIVCTRDASGKITAV
-394 NHTYSKEEG
+394 NHTYSKETDI
-403 SENSSV
+403 ENSSV

-426 ETWGDRTDTYVEDNQ
+426 ETSGDRTETYVEDYQ
-441 YVWDSDRCVSMVETS
+441 YVWDSDRCVSMVETN
-456 GYTSG
+456 GYTPG
-461 HQNKTSHVYT
+461 QQTKTSHVYT
-471 YDTAANKFTDELRV
+471 YDTAANKFTDELR
-485 INESGTDES
+485 ITHENGTDEP
-494 STSTETYTVQQN
+494 STVTYTVQQN
-506 GTSVEATNYQSA
+506 GTSVEATNNESA
-518 NSKSR
+518 YCNSR

-543 YDGVYPEPRTVISVK
+543 FDGAYPEPRTVISVK

-563 TATGLWDRYGYV
+563 TATGPRGKYYGYV
-575 NVPALNDAD
+575 EVPALNDAD
-584 NLYLTLAPDQYFKVK
+584 NQYLTLAPGQYFSVK
-599 RVGNQLVCSDI
+599 RVGNQLVCSNI

-620 DLLKKEYIYYDYA
+620 NLLKKEYIYLDNT
-633 SSVTPQTCV
+633 SSVTPQASV
-642 APVAKAAAGV
+642 APVAKAADGV

-657 EYTYSQYGLLV
+657 EYFYSQYGLLV
-668 GQTITDISADGKR
+668 GQTLTDISADGKR
-681 TENITIEYKYDEA
+681 TENISIEYKYDEA

-702 ATARMQLSGRSLGLT
+702 TTAKMQLSGRSLGLT
-717 DGTTFSVYTLGGTQ
+717 DGTTFSVYTLGGIQ

-756 KLTVR
+756 KFTVK

>member
-1 MTSDISINKTNI
+1 
-13 RMKHFST
+13 MKHFST

-49 DGDGLFRY
+49 GGDGLFRY
-57 VFAYDKNKQ
+57 VFAYDSNKQ

-99 KGRLKVKEVKYTLG
+99 KGRLKVKEVKYSLG
-113 KPKFQTYRIMV
+113 KPQFQTYRIMV
-124 DYNDNAAAGEAVS
+124 DYNDTAAAGEAVS
-137 TFKRYTLTNDN
+137 TFKRYTLADDN

-166 HSILNSYDAVSF
+166 HSLFNSYDAVSH
-178 RYDENGTRNAILSY
+178 RYDENGTINAILSY

-198 LVTEVTKSGTLND
+198 LVTKVTKSGTLND
-211 STIVHYKDGMPSW
+211 STIVHYEDGMPSW

-260 RIVLYEYYIDSAD
+260 RIVLDEHYIDSAD
-273 DEVDYPTVAALSGKR
+273 DDVDFPTAAALSGKR
-288 SQCARLPFMGAGRA
+288 RKGARLPFMSAGWSEA
-302 KALSNARKAD
+302 AANARKAD
-312 GALRRNS
+312 AAPRRNRT
-319 KESALTEPE
+319 ESAMTEPE
-328 WKLDERITYKYYNDE
+328 WKLDERITYKYFNDE
-343 VYPVSNSWRSVMNME
+343 AYPVSNSWRSVMNME
-358 GPLSEWIF
+358 GPLSECAF
-366 MEKGDETEPDYEE
+366 LEKGDETEPDYEE
-379 RVVFTRDASGKLTAV
+379 RIVFTRDASGKLTAV
-394 NHTYSKEEG
+394 NHTYSKETD

-426 ETWGDRTDTYVEDNQ
+426 ETSGDRTETYVEDYQ
-441 YVWDSDRCVSMVETS
+441 YVWDSDRCVSMVETN
-456 GYTSG
+456 GYTPG
-461 HQNKTSHVYT
+461 QQTKTSHVYT
-471 YDTAANKFTDELRV
+471 YDTAANKFTDELR
-485 INESGTDES
+485 ITHENGTDEP
-494 STSTETYTVQQN
+494 STVTYTVQQN
-506 GTSVEATNYQSA
+506 GTSVEATNKESA
-518 NSKSR
+518 YCNSR

-543 YDGVYPEPRTVISVK
+543 FDGAYPEPRTVISVK

-563 TATGLWDRYGYV
+563 TATGPRGKYYGYV
-575 NVPALNDAD
+575 EVPALNDAD
-584 NLYLTLAPDQYFKVK
+584 NQYLTLAPGQYFSVK
-599 RVGNQLVCSDI
+599 RVGNQLVCSNI

-620 DLLKKEYIYYDYA
+620 NLLKKEYIYLDNT
-633 SSVTPQTCV
+633 SSVTPQTSV
-642 APVAKAAAGV
+642 APVAKAADGV

-657 EYTYSQYGLLV
+657 EYFYSQYGLLV
-668 GQTITDISADGKR
+668 GQTLTDISVDGKR
-681 TENITIEYKYDEA
+681 TENISIEYKYDEA

-702 ATARMQLSGRSLGLT
+702 TTAKMQLSGRSLGLT
-717 DGTTFSVYTLGGTQ
+717 DGTMFSVYTLDGTQ

-756 KLTVR
+756 KLTVK

>member
-1 MTSDISINKTNI
+1 
-13 RMKHFST
+13 
-20 LLLAMFAIGASAQ
+20 
-33 SGGTGALLD
+33 
-42 ETYQFTD
+42 
-49 DGDGLFRY
+49 
-57 VFAYDKNKQ
+57 
-66 RSSETIYYKERN
+66 
-78 AGVWGSESL
+78 
-87 YEVGN
+87 
-92 YSYQFDS
+92 
-99 KGRLKVKEVKYTLG
+99 
-113 KPKFQTYRIMV
+113 
-124 DYNDNAAAGEAVS
+124 
-137 TFKRYTLTNDN
+137 
-148 NYQLEEQWSLYA
+148 
-160 NGQLAS
+160 
-166 HSILNSYDAVSF
+166 
-178 RYDENGTRNAILSY
+178 
-192 DFSGDK
+192 
-198 LVTEVTKSGTLND
+198 
-211 STIVHYKDGMPSW
+211 
-224 TERYRYD
+224 
-231 GKTGR
+231 
-236 PLEYTTWGKTVDA
+236 
-249 FHNVWKYDAQG
+249 
-260 RIVLYEYYIDSAD
+260 
-273 DEVDYPTVAALSGKR
+273 
-288 SQCARLPFMGAGRA
+288 
-302 KALSNARKAD
+302 
-312 GALRRNS
+312 
-319 KESALTEPE
+319 
-328 WKLDERITYKYYNDE
+328 
-343 VYPVSNSWRSVMNME
+343 
-358 GPLSEWIF
+358 
-366 MEKGDETEPDYEE
+366 
-379 RVVFTRDASGKLTAV
+379 
-394 NHTYSKEEG
+394 
-403 SENSSV
+403 
-409 YVVDAA
+409 
-415 GHVTRRTYTNK
+415 
-426 ETWGDRTDTYVEDNQ
+426 
-441 YVWDSDRCVSMVETS
+441 MVETN

-485 INESGTDES
+485 MNESGTDGS

-518 NSKSR
+518 DSKSR

-584 NLYLTLAPDQYFKVK
+584 NQYLTLAPDQYFKVK

-610 DGFPVYVVEG
+610 DGFPVYVVED
-620 DLLKKEYIYYDYA
+620 DLLKKEYIYSDYV

-731 LAANVAD
+731 LAANVVD
-738 YTFASSGV
+738 YTFTSSGV

>member
-1 MTSDISINKTNI
+1 
-13 RMKHFST
+13 
-20 LLLAMFAIGASAQ
+20 MFAIGASAQ

-49 DGDGLFRY
+49 GGDGLFRY
-57 VFAYDKNKQ
+57 VFAYDSNKQ

-99 KGRLKVKEVKYTLG
+99 KGRLKVKEVKYSLG
-113 KPKFQTYRIMV
+113 KPQFQTYRIMV

-137 TFKRYTLTNDN
+137 TFKRYTLADDN

-166 HSILNSYDAVSF
+166 HSLFNSYDAVSH
-178 RYDENGTRNAILSY
+178 RYDENGTINAILSY
-192 DFSGDK
+192 DFSGDR
-198 LVTEVTKSGTLND
+198 LVTKVTKSGTLND

-249 FHNVWKYDAQG
+249 FHNVWEYDAQG
-260 RIVLYEYYIDSAD
+260 RIVLNEHYIDRAD
-273 DEVDYPTVAALSGKR
+273 DDVDYLTVAAFSGKR
-288 SQCARLPFMGAGRA
+288 RKAARLPFMSVGWSEAA
-302 KALSNARKAD
+302 ANARKAD
-312 GALRRNS
+312 TAPRRNRT
-319 KESALTEPE
+319 ESAMTEPE
-328 WKLDERITYKYYNDE
+328 WKLDERITYKYFNDE
-343 VYPVSNSWRSVMNME
+343 VYPVSNSWRSVMYME
-358 GPLSEWIF
+358 GPMSECVF
-366 MEKGDETEPDYEE
+366 LEKGDETEPDYEE
-379 RVVFTRDASGKLTAV
+379 RIVFTRDASGKITAV
-394 NHTYSKEEG
+394 NHTYSKEED
-403 SENSSV
+403 SEKSSV

-426 ETWGDRTDTYVEDNQ
+426 ETSGDRTETYVEDNQ
-441 YVWDSDRCVSMVETS
+441 YVWDSDRCVSMVETN
-456 GYTSG
+456 GYTPG
-461 HQNKTSHVYT
+461 QQTKTSHVYT
-471 YDTAANKFTDELRV
+471 YDTAANKFTDELRIKHENV
-485 INESGTDES
+485 TDEP
-494 STSTETYTVQQN
+494 STVTYTVQQN
-506 GTSVEATNYQSA
+506 GTSVEATNKESA
-518 NSKSR
+518 YCNSR

-543 YDGVYPEPRTVISVK
+543 FDGAYPEPRTVISVK

-563 TATGLWDRYGYV
+563 TATGPRGKYYGYV
-575 NVPALNDAD
+575 EVPALNDAD
-584 NLYLTLAPDQYFKVK
+584 NQYLTLAPGQYFSVK

-620 DLLKKEYIYYDYA
+620 NLLKKEYIYLDNT
-633 SSVTPQTCV
+633 SSVTPQTSV
-642 APVAKAAAGV
+642 APVAKAADGV

-657 EYTYSQYGLLV
+657 EYIYSQYGLLV
-668 GQTITDISADGKR
+668 GQILTDISADGKR
-681 TENITIEYKYDEA
+681 TENISIEYKYDEA

-702 ATARMQLSGRSLGLT
+702 TTAKMQLSGRSLGLT
-717 DGTTFSVYTLGGTQ
+717 DGTTFSVYTLDGTQ

-756 KLTVR
+756 KLTVK

>member
-1 MTSDISINKTNI
+1 
-13 RMKHFST
+13 MKHFST

-57 VFAYDKNKQ
+57 VFAYDSNKQ

-99 KGRLKVKEVKYTLG
+99 KGRLKVKEVKYSLG
-113 KPKFQTYRIMV
+113 KPQFQTYRIMV

-137 TFKRYTLTNDN
+137 TFKRYTLADEN

-166 HSILNSYDAVSF
+166 HSLFNSYDAVSH
-178 RYDENGTRNAILSY
+178 RYDENGTINAILSY

-198 LVTEVTKSGTLND
+198 LVTKVTKSGTLND

-249 FHNVWKYDAQG
+249 FHNVWEYDAQG
-260 RIVLYEYYIDSAD
+260 RIVLDEHYVDSAD
-273 DEVDYPTVAALSGKR
+273 DEVDFPTAAALSGKR
-288 SQCARLPFMGAGRA
+288 SKGARLPFMSTGWSEAA
-302 KALSNARKAD
+302 ADACKAD
-312 GALRRNS
+312 AAPRRNRT
-319 KESALTEPE
+319 ESAMTEPE

-343 VYPVSNSWRSVMNME
+343 VYPVSNSWRSVMYME
-358 GPLSEWIF
+358 GPPSECVF

-379 RVVFTRDASGKLTAV
+379 RIVFTRDASGKITAV

-403 SENSSV
+403 SEKSSV

-426 ETWGDRTDTYVEDNQ
+426 ETWGDRTETYVEDNQ
-441 YVWDSDRCVSMVETS
+441 YVWDSDRCVSMVETN
-456 GYTSG
+456 GYTTG
-461 HQNKTSHVYT
+461 QQTKTSHVYT
-471 YDTAANKFTDELRV
+471 YDTAANKFTDELR
-485 INESGTDES
+485 ITHENGTDEP
-494 STSTETYTVQQN
+494 STVTYTVQQN
-506 GTSVEATNYQSA
+506 GTSVEATNKESA
-518 NSKSR
+518 YCNSR

-543 YDGVYPEPRTVISVK
+543 FDGAYPEPRTVISVK

-563 TATGLWDRYGYV
+563 TATGPRGKYYGYV
-575 NVPALNDAD
+575 EVPALNDAD
-584 NLYLTLAPDQYFKVK
+584 NQYLTLAPGQYFSVK

-620 DLLKKEYIYYDYA
+620 NLLKKEYIYLDNT
-633 SSVTPQTCV
+633 SSVTPQTSV
-642 APVAKAAAGV
+642 APVAKATDGV

-657 EYTYSQYGLLV
+657 EYIYSQYGLLV
-668 GQTITDISADGKR
+668 GQILTDISADGKR
-681 TENITIEYKYDEA
+681 TENISIEYKYDEA

-702 ATARMQLSGRSLGLT
+702 TTAKMQLSGRSLGLT
-717 DGTTFSVYTLGGTQ
+717 DGTTFSVYTLDGKQ

-756 KLTVR
+756 KLTVK

>member
-1 MTSDISINKTNI
+1 
-13 RMKHFST
+13 MKHFST

-49 DGDGLFRY
+49 GGDGLFRY
-57 VFAYDKNKQ
+57 VFAYDSNKQ

-99 KGRLKVKEVKYTLG
+99 KGRLKVKEVKYSLG
-113 KPKFQTYRIMV
+113 KPQFQTYRIMV

-137 TFKRYTLTNDN
+137 TFKRYTLADEN

-166 HSILNSYDAVSF
+166 HSLFNSYDAVSH
-178 RYDENGTRNAILSY
+178 RYDENGTINAILSY

-198 LVTEVTKSGTLND
+198 LVTKVTKSGTLND

-236 PLEYTTWGKTVDA
+236 PLEYTKWGKTVDA
-249 FHNVWKYDAQG
+249 FHNVWEYDAQG
-260 RIVLYEYYIDSAD
+260 RIVLDEHYIDSAD
-273 DEVDYPTVAALSGKR
+273 DDVDYPTVAALSGKR
-288 SQCARLPFMGAGRA
+288 SKGARLPFMSTGRSEA
-302 KALSNARKAD
+302 AVDARKAD
-312 GALRRNS
+312 AAPRRNRT
-319 KESALTEPE
+319 ESTLTEPE
-328 WKLDERITYKYYNDE
+328 WKLDERITYKYFNDE
-343 VYPVSNSWRSVMNME
+343 AYPVSNSWRSVMNME
-358 GPLSEWIF
+358 GPLSECAF
-366 MEKGDETEPDYEE
+366 LEKGDETEPDYEE
-379 RVVFTRDASGKLTAV
+379 RIVFTRDASGKLTAV
-394 NHTYSKEEG
+394 NHTYSKETD

-426 ETWGDRTDTYVEDNQ
+426 ETSGDRTDTYVEDNQ
-441 YVWDSDRCVSMVETS
+441 YVWDSDHCVSMVETN
-456 GYTSG
+456 GYTTG
-461 HQNKTSHVYT
+461 QQTKTSHVYT
-471 YDTAANKFTDELRV
+471 YDTAANKFTDELR
-485 INESGTDES
+485 ITHENGTDEP
-494 STSTETYTVQQN
+494 STVTYTVQQN
-506 GTSVEATNYQSA
+506 GTSVEATNKESA
-518 NSKSR
+518 YCNSR

-543 YDGVYPEPRTVISVK
+543 FDGAYPEPRTVISVK

-563 TATGLWDRYGYV
+563 TATGPRGKYYGYV
-575 NVPALNDAD
+575 EVPALNDAD
-584 NLYLTLAPDQYFKVK
+584 NQYLTLAPGQYFSVK

-620 DLLKKEYIYYDYA
+620 NLLKKEYIYLDNT
-633 SSVTPQTCV
+633 SSVTPQTSV
-642 APVAKAAAGV
+642 APVAKVTDGV

-657 EYTYSQYGLLV
+657 EYIYSQYGLLV
-668 GQTITDISADGKR
+668 GQILTDISADGKR
-681 TENITIEYKYDEA
+681 TENISIEYKYDEA

-702 ATARMQLSGRSLGLT
+702 TTAKMQLSGRSLGLT
-717 DGTTFSVYTLGGTQ
+717 DGTTFSVYTLGGIQ

-756 KLTVR
+756 KLTVK